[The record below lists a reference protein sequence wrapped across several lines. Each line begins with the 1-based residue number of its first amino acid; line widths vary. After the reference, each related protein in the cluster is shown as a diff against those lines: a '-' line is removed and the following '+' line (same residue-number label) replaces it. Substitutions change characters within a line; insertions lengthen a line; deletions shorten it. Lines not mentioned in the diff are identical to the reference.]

1 MKYKKVV
8 VLLAVAALGIAGC
21 EKGTGTASTKSTST
35 EEVTLSSSGHATVS
49 TVDLTEGKY
58 SEEKLDDSWDEKS
71 AVKIKLDGDTVTADD
86 ENVEV
91 DGSKVTI
98 TGAGTYVLSGTLNDG
113 QIVVDSDDKDSVRLV
128 LNGAEI
134 TCSSSS
140 AIWVKDGDTIITLA
154 DGTENTL
161 TDGAEYT
168 TDSEDD
174 TPKAAVYAKDDLTFN
189 GTGSLTVNGNYK
201 NGIQCKD
208 ALKFVSGTYTITAAN
223 NGLVGK
229 DSVSVK
235 DGTYTITSGGDG
247 IKSTNTDETD
257 KGYVIIDGGTFTITA
272 EGDGIQAETL
282 LRVNDGEFTI
292 TTGGGSAN
300 AVQKN
305 EMGGGDPMGN
315 GGPAPGSDG
324 QAPGNGGELPEMG
337 QKPEDGQSE
346 NTDATETSDSTTGNA
361 DTNTPPEKK
370 DPPQGNGGQPGE
382 MPQNSTDN
390 LNSDSSQTSDGS
402 GTSDSNASDSQMQPG
417 GTPPDQNQQ
426 SIEEE
431 DTTSTKGLKSYVE
444 LVAAGGT
451 FNIDSCDDA
460 FHSDN
465 SVEVTDGTYTINTG
479 DDGIHADKT
488 LNISGGTIDIQKCYE
503 GIEGFDIVIDDGDI
517 RITASDDAINAA
529 GKSEDTEE
537 TAATDGGKSSNDSET
552 TSKDTLS
559 DETKKSAENTGDSA
573 EEKSS
578 ADDSDT
584 TSESEKN
591 TTQVDD
597 SRPDPGNGPGGG
609 QPGQM
614 GGGGMEDEDQGATL
628 TINGGNIYVNAN
640 GDGLDANGDILIT
653 GGNLTLHGP
662 EDGGNGTLDYASECK
677 ITGGT
682 FAAVGS
688 NGMIQNPSEDSEQ
701 PVICKS
707 LDTQVESGTVIAVK
721 DENGKVITEITTEKK
736 VQWYA
741 FSSSKFK
748 VGKTYTICV
757 GDQETEVTLESN
769 YTEL

>member
-8 VLLAVAALGIAGC
+8 VLLAVATLGIAGC
-21 EKGTGTASTKSTST
+21 GKGNDTAGTKSTST
-35 EEVTLSSSGHATVS
+35 ETVTLSSSGHATVS
-49 TVDLTEGKY
+49 TVNLTEGKY
-58 SEEKLDDSWDEKS
+58 SEEKLDASWNEKS
-71 AVKIKLDGDTVTADD
+71 AVKITLNGDSVTADD
-86 ENVEV
+86 KNVEV

-98 TGAGTYVLSGTLNDG
+98 TGAGTYVLSGTISDG

-134 TCSSSS
+134 TCSNSS
-140 AIWVKDGDTIITLA
+140 AIWVKAGDTIITLA

-174 TPKAAVYAKDDLTFN
+174 EPKAAVYAKDDLTFN
-189 GTGSLTVNGNYK
+189 GSGSLTVNGNYK

-229 DSVSVK
+229 DSVSIK

-282 LRVNDGEFTI
+282 LRVNDGDFTI
-292 TTGGGSAN
+292 TTGGGSEN

-305 EMGGGDPMGN
+305 GMGGGGPIGGGGQMPEN
-315 GGPAPGSDG
+315 GSGRPEDGRAPGNQEAESSDG
-324 QAPGNGGELPEMG
+324 QSANA
-337 QKPEDGQSE
+337 
-346 NTDATETSDSTTGNA
+346 DAAASDSNSSAGST

-370 DPPQGNGGQPGE
+370 DLPQGNGGQPGE
-382 MPQNSTDN
+382 PPQNNTDN
-390 LNSDSSQTSDGS
+390 SNSDSNGSADGS
-402 GTSDSNASDSQMQPG
+402 DTSDSDTSGNQMQPG
-417 GTPPDQNQQ
+417 GTPPDMNQQ
-426 SIEEE
+426 SSEEE

-444 LVAAGGT
+444 LVATGGT

-460 FHSDN
+460 LHSDN

-488 LNISGGTIDIQKCYE
+488 LNISGGTIDIQQCSE
-503 GIEGFDIVIDDGDI
+503 GIEGFDIVINDGDI
-517 RITASDDAINAA
+517 RVTASDDAINAA
-529 GKSEDTEE
+529 GESSTDNSDT
-537 TAATDGGKSSNDSET
+537 TADSET
-552 TSKDTLS
+552 NKEQTDNSVS
-559 DETKKSAENTGDSA
+559 DS
-573 EEKSS
+573 
-578 ADDSDT
+578 
-584 TSESEKN
+584 
-591 TTQVDD
+591 
-597 SRPDPGNGPGGG
+597 GNG
-609 QPGQM
+609 QQTGQM
-614 GGGGMEDEDQGATL
+614 GGQMEAEDQGATL
-628 TINGGNIYVNAN
+628 TINGGSLYVNAN

-662 EDGGNGTLDYASECK
+662 ADGGNGTLDYASECK

-701 PVICKS
+701 PVICQS
-707 LDTQVESGTVIAVK
+707 LDSQVESGTVIAVK
-721 DENGKVITEITTEKK
+721 DEDGNVITEIKTEKN
-736 VQWYA
+736 VQWYT
-741 FSSSKFK
+741 FSSSKLK
-748 VGKTYTICV
+748 VGKSYTICI
-757 GDQETEVTLESN
+757 GDQETEVILESN

>member
-8 VLLAVAALGIAGC
+8 VLLAVATLGIAGC
-21 EKGTGTASTKSTST
+21 GKGNDTAGTKSTST
-35 EEVTLSSSGHATVS
+35 ETVTLSSSGHATVS
-49 TVDLTEGKY
+49 TVNLTEGKY
-58 SEEKLDDSWDEKS
+58 SEEKLDASWNEKS
-71 AVKIKLDGDTVTADD
+71 AVKITLNGDSVTADD
-86 ENVEV
+86 KNVEV

-98 TGAGTYVLSGTLNDG
+98 TGAGTYVLSGTISDG

-134 TCSSSS
+134 TCSNSS
-140 AIWVKDGDTIITLA
+140 AIWVKAGDTIITLA

-174 TPKAAVYAKDDLTFN
+174 EPKAAVYAKDDLTFN
-189 GTGSLTVNGNYK
+189 GSGSLTVNGNYK

-229 DSVSVK
+229 DSVSIK

-282 LRVNDGEFTI
+282 LRVNDGDFTI
-292 TTGGGSAN
+292 TTGGGSEN

-305 EMGGGDPMGN
+305 GMGGGGPIGGGGQMPEN
-315 GGPAPGSDG
+315 GSGRPEDGRAPGNQEAESSDG
-324 QAPGNGGELPEMG
+324 QSANA
-337 QKPEDGQSE
+337 
-346 NTDATETSDSTTGNA
+346 DAAASDSNSSAGST

-370 DPPQGNGGQPGE
+370 DLPQGNGGQPGE
-382 MPQNSTDN
+382 PPQNNTDN
-390 LNSDSSQTSDGS
+390 SNSDSNGSADGS
-402 GTSDSNASDSQMQPG
+402 DTSDSDTSGNQMQPG
-417 GTPPDQNQQ
+417 GTPPDMNQQ
-426 SIEEE
+426 SSEEE

-444 LVAAGGT
+444 LVATGGT

-460 FHSDN
+460 LHSDN

-488 LNISGGTIDIQKCYE
+488 LNISGGTIDIQQCSE
-503 GIEGFDIVIDDGDI
+503 GIEGFDIVINDGDI
-517 RITASDDAINAA
+517 RVTASDDAINAA
-529 GKSEDTEE
+529 GESSTDNSDT
-537 TAATDGGKSSNDSET
+537 TADSET
-552 TSKDTLS
+552 NKEQTDNSVS
-559 DETKKSAENTGDSA
+559 DS
-573 EEKSS
+573 
-578 ADDSDT
+578 
-584 TSESEKN
+584 
-591 TTQVDD
+591 
-597 SRPDPGNGPGGG
+597 GNG
-609 QPGQM
+609 QQTGQM
-614 GGGGMEDEDQGATL
+614 GGQMEAEDQGATL
-628 TINGGNIYVNAN
+628 TINGGSLYVNAT

-662 EDGGNGTLDYASECK
+662 ADGGNGTLDYASECK

-701 PVICKS
+701 PVICQS
-707 LDTQVESGTVIAVK
+707 LDSQVESGTVIAVK
-721 DENGKVITEITTEKK
+721 DEDGNVITEIKTEKN

-741 FSSSKFK
+741 FSSSKLK
-748 VGKTYTICV
+748 VGKSYTICI
-757 GDQETEVTLESN
+757 GDQETEVILESN

>member
-21 EKGTGTASTKSTST
+21 GKGTDTTSTKSTST
-35 EEVTLSSSGHATVS
+35 EAVTLSSSGHATVS

-58 SEEKLDDSWDEKS
+58 SEEKLDASWDEKS
-71 AVKIKLDGDTVTADD
+71 AVKITLNGDSVTADD
-86 ENVEV
+86 KNVEV

-98 TGAGTYVLSGTLNDG
+98 TGAGTYVLSGTLSDG

-134 TCSSSS
+134 TCSNSS
-140 AIWVKDGDTIITLA
+140 AIWVKDGETIITLA

-174 TPKAAVYAKDDLTFN
+174 EPKAAVYAKDDLTFN
-189 GTGSLTVNGNYK
+189 GSGSLTMNGNYK

-229 DSVSVK
+229 DSVSIK

-257 KGYVIIDGGTFTITA
+257 QGYVIIDGGTFTITA

-282 LRVNDGEFTI
+282 LRVNEGDFTI

-300 AVQKN
+300 A
-305 EMGGGDPMGN
+305 DT
-315 GGPAPGSDG
+315 A
-324 QAPGNGGELPEMG
+324 A
-337 QKPEDGQSE
+337 
-346 NTDATETSDSTTGNA
+346 SDSNSFAGST

-382 MPQNSTDN
+382 SPQNNTDN
-390 LNSDSSQTSDGS
+390 SNSDSNGSADGS
-402 GTSDSNASDSQMQPG
+402 DTSDSDTSGNQMQPG
-417 GTPPDQNQQ
+417 GTPPDMNQQ
-426 SIEEE
+426 NSEEE

-444 LVAAGGT
+444 LVTAGGT

-460 FHSDN
+460 LHSDS
-465 SVEVTDGTYTINTG
+465 SVKVTDGTYTINTG

-488 LNISGGTIDIQKCYE
+488 LNISGGTIDIQQCYE

-517 RITASDDAINAA
+517 RVTSSDDAINAA
-529 GKSEDTEE
+529 GKSEDTE
-537 TAATDGGKSSNDSET
+537 T
-552 TSKDTLS
+552 TSSTDKEKLS
-559 DETKKSAENTGDSA
+559 DDSTAESGTNKAQT
-573 EEKSS
+573 
-578 ADDSDT
+578 
-584 TSESEKN
+584 
-591 TTQVDD
+591 DD
-597 SRPDPGNGPGGG
+597 SRQDPGNGPGGG
-609 QPGQM
+609 QQPGEM
-614 GGGGMEDEDQGATL
+614 NGGMEAEDQGATL
-628 TINGGNIYVNAN
+628 TINGGNLYVNAN

-701 PVICKS
+701 PVICQS
-707 LDTQVESGTVIAVK
+707 LDSQVESGTVISVK
-721 DENGKVITEITTEKK
+721 DEEGNVITEIKTEKN

-741 FSSSKFK
+741 FSSSKLK
-748 VGKTYTICV
+748 VGKTYTICI

>member
-8 VLLAVAALGIAGC
+8 VLLAVATLGIAGC
-21 EKGTGTASTKSTST
+21 GKGNDTAGTKSTST
-35 EEVTLSSSGHATVS
+35 ETVTLSSSSHATVS
-49 TVDLTEGKY
+49 TVNLTEGKY
-58 SEEKLDDSWDEKS
+58 SEEKLDASWNEKS
-71 AVKIKLDGDTVTADD
+71 AVKITLNGDSVTADD
-86 ENVEV
+86 KNIEV

-98 TGAGTYVLSGTLNDG
+98 TGAGTYVLSGTLSDG

-134 TCSSSS
+134 TCSNSS
-140 AIWVKDGDTIITLA
+140 AIWVKDGEMIITLA

-174 TPKAAVYAKDDLTFN
+174 EPKAAVYAKDDLTFN
-189 GTGSLTVNGNYK
+189 GNGSLTVNGNYK

-229 DSVSVK
+229 DSVSIK

-282 LRVNDGEFTI
+282 LRVNDGDFTI
-292 TTGGGSAN
+292 TTGGGSEN

-305 EMGGGDPMGN
+305 GMGGGGPIGGGGQMPEN
-315 GGPAPGSDG
+315 GSGRPEDGRAPGNQEAESSDG
-324 QAPGNGGELPEMG
+324 QSANA
-337 QKPEDGQSE
+337 
-346 NTDATETSDSTTGNA
+346 DAAASDSNSSAGST

-370 DPPQGNGGQPGE
+370 DLPQGNGGQPGE
-382 MPQNSTDN
+382 PPQNNKDN
-390 LNSDSSQTSDGS
+390 SNSDSDGS
-402 GTSDSNASDSQMQPG
+402 ADGSDISNSNASGNQMQPG
-417 GTPPDQNQQ
+417 GTPPDMNQQ
-426 SIEEE
+426 NSEEE

-460 FHSDN
+460 LHSDS
-465 SVEVTDGTYTINTG
+465 SVKVTDGTYTINTA

-488 LNISGGTIDIQKCYE
+488 LNISGGTIDIQQCYE

-517 RITASDDAINAA
+517 RVTSSDDAINAA
-529 GKSEDTEE
+529 GESSTDNSDT
-537 TAATDGGKSSNDSET
+537 TADSET
-552 TSKDTLS
+552 NKEQTDNSVS
-559 DETKKSAENTGDSA
+559 DS
-573 EEKSS
+573 
-578 ADDSDT
+578 
-584 TSESEKN
+584 
-591 TTQVDD
+591 
-597 SRPDPGNGPGGG
+597 GNG
-609 QPGQM
+609 QQTGQM
-614 GGGGMEDEDQGATL
+614 GGQMEAEDQGATL
-628 TINGGNIYVNAN
+628 TINGGSLYVNAN

-662 EDGGNGTLDYASECK
+662 ADGGNGTLDYASECK

-701 PVICKS
+701 PVICQS
-707 LDTQVESGTVIAVK
+707 LDSQVESGTVISVK
-721 DENGKVITEITTEKK
+721 DEAGKVITEIKTEKN

-741 FSSSKFK
+741 FSSSKLK
-748 VGKTYTICV
+748 VGKSYTICI
-757 GDQETEVTLESN
+757 GDQKTEVTLESN

>member
-1 MKYKKVV
+1 MTSYEVV
-8 VLLAVAALGIAGC
+8 VLLAVATLGIAGC
-21 EKGTGTASTKSTST
+21 GKGNDTAGTKSTST
-35 EEVTLSSSGHATVS
+35 ETVTLSSSGHATVS
-49 TVDLTEGKY
+49 TVNLTEGKY
-58 SEEKLDDSWDEKS
+58 SEEKLDASWNEKS
-71 AVKIKLDGDTVTADD
+71 AVKITLNGDSVTADD
-86 ENVEV
+86 KNVEV

-98 TGAGTYVLSGTLNDG
+98 TGAGTYVLSGTISDG

-134 TCSSSS
+134 TCSNSS
-140 AIWVKDGDTIITLA
+140 AIWVKAGDTIITLA

-174 TPKAAVYAKDDLTFN
+174 EPKAAVYAKDDLTFN
-189 GTGSLTVNGNYK
+189 GSGSLTVNGNYK

-229 DSVSVK
+229 DSVSIK

-282 LRVNDGEFTI
+282 LRVNDGDFTI
-292 TTGGGSAN
+292 TTGGGSEN

-305 EMGGGDPMGN
+305 GMGGGGPIGGGGQMPEN
-315 GGPAPGSDG
+315 GSGRPEDGRAPGNQEAESSDG
-324 QAPGNGGELPEMG
+324 QSANA
-337 QKPEDGQSE
+337 
-346 NTDATETSDSTTGNA
+346 DAAASDSNSSAGST

-370 DPPQGNGGQPGE
+370 DLPQGNGGQPGE
-382 MPQNSTDN
+382 PPQNNTDN
-390 LNSDSSQTSDGS
+390 SNSDSNGSADGS
-402 GTSDSNASDSQMQPG
+402 DTSDSDTSGNQMQPG
-417 GTPPDQNQQ
+417 GTPPDMNQQ
-426 SIEEE
+426 SSEEE

-444 LVAAGGT
+444 LVATGGT

-460 FHSDN
+460 LHSDN

-488 LNISGGTIDIQKCYE
+488 LNISGGTIDIQQCSE
-503 GIEGFDIVIDDGDI
+503 GIEGFDIVINDGDI
-517 RITASDDAINAA
+517 RVTASDDAINAA
-529 GKSEDTEE
+529 GESSTDNSDT
-537 TAATDGGKSSNDSET
+537 TADSET
-552 TSKDTLS
+552 NKEQTDNSVS
-559 DETKKSAENTGDSA
+559 DS
-573 EEKSS
+573 
-578 ADDSDT
+578 
-584 TSESEKN
+584 
-591 TTQVDD
+591 
-597 SRPDPGNGPGGG
+597 GNG
-609 QPGQM
+609 QQTGQM
-614 GGGGMEDEDQGATL
+614 GGQMEAEDQGATL
-628 TINGGNIYVNAN
+628 TINGGSLYVNAN

-662 EDGGNGTLDYASECK
+662 ADGGNGTLDYASECK

-701 PVICKS
+701 PVICQS
-707 LDTQVESGTVIAVK
+707 LDSQVESGTVIAVK
-721 DENGKVITEITTEKK
+721 DEDGNVITEIKTEKN

-741 FSSSKFK
+741 FSSSKLK
-748 VGKTYTICV
+748 VGKSYTICI
-757 GDQETEVTLESN
+757 GDQETEVILESN

>member
-8 VLLAVAALGIAGC
+8 VLLAVATLGIAGC
-21 EKGTGTASTKSTST
+21 GKGNDTAGTKSTST
-35 EEVTLSSSGHATVS
+35 ETVTLSSSGHATVS
-49 TVDLTEGKY
+49 TVNLTEGKY
-58 SEEKLDDSWDEKS
+58 SEEKLDASWDEKS
-71 AVKIKLDGDTVTADD
+71 AVKITLNGDSVTADD
-86 ENVEV
+86 KNVEV

-98 TGAGTYVLSGTLNDG
+98 TGAGTYILSGTLSDG

-134 TCSSSS
+134 TCSNSS

-174 TPKAAVYAKDDLTFN
+174 EPKAAVYAKDDLTFN
-189 GTGSLTVNGNYK
+189 GSGSLTVNGNYK

-229 DSVSVK
+229 DSVSIK

-257 KGYVIIDGGTFTITA
+257 QGYVIIDGGTFTITA

-282 LRVNDGEFTI
+282 LRVNEGDFTI

-300 AVQKN
+300 A
-305 EMGGGDPMGN
+305 DAA
-315 GGPAPGSDG
+315 APDSNSSAGS
-324 QAPGNGGELPEMG
+324 
-337 QKPEDGQSE
+337 
-346 NTDATETSDSTTGNA
+346 T

-382 MPQNSTDN
+382 PPQNNTDN
-390 LNSDSSQTSDGS
+390 SNSDSNESADGS
-402 GTSDSNASDSQMQPG
+402 DTSDSDTSGNQMQPS
-417 GTPPDQNQQ
+417 GTPPDMNQQ
-426 SIEEE
+426 NSEEE

-460 FHSDN
+460 LHSDS
-465 SVEVTDGTYTINTG
+465 SVKVTDGTYTINTG

-488 LNISGGTIDIQKCYE
+488 LNISGGTIDIQQCYE

-517 RITASDDAINAA
+517 RVTSSDDAINAA
-529 GKSEDTEE
+529 GKSEDTE
-537 TAATDGGKSSNDSET
+537 T
-552 TSKDTLS
+552 TSS
-559 DETKKSAENTGDSA
+559 TG
-573 EEKSS
+573 EEKPSADSS
-578 ADDSDT
+578 ADT
-584 TSESEKN
+584 TAESGTNKEQ
-591 TTQVDD
+591 TDD

-609 QPGQM
+609 QQPGQM
-614 GGGGMEDEDQGATL
+614 NGGMEAEDQGATL
-628 TINGGNIYVNAN
+628 TINGGNLYVNAN

-701 PVICKS
+701 PVICQS
-707 LDTQVESGTVIAVK
+707 LDSQIESGTVISVK
-721 DENGKVITEITTEKK
+721 DEDGKVITEITTEKN

-741 FSSSKFK
+741 FSSPKFK
-748 VGKTYTICV
+748 VGKTYTICI

>member
-8 VLLAVAALGIAGC
+8 VLFAVATLGIAGC
-21 EKGTGTASTKSTST
+21 GKGNDTAGTKSTST
-35 EEVTLSSSGHATVS
+35 ETVTLSSSGHATVS

-58 SEEKLDDSWDEKS
+58 SEEKLDASWDEKS
-71 AVKIKLDGDTVTADD
+71 AVKITLNGDSVTADD
-86 ENVEV
+86 KNVEV

-98 TGAGTYVLSGTLNDG
+98 TGAGTYVLSGTLSNG

-134 TCSSSS
+134 TCSNSS

-174 TPKAAVYAKDDLTFN
+174 EPKAAVYAKDDLTFN
-189 GTGSLTVNGNYK
+189 GSGSLTVNGNYK

-229 DSVSVK
+229 DSVSIK

-257 KGYVIIDGGTFTITA
+257 QGYVIIDGGTFTITA

-282 LRVNDGEFTI
+282 LRVNEGDFTI

-305 EMGGGDPMGN
+305 GMGGGGPMG
-315 GGPAPGSDG
+315 G
-324 QAPGNGGELPEMG
+324 
-337 QKPEDGQSE
+337 
-346 NTDATETSDSTTGNA
+346 
-361 DTNTPPEKK
+361 
-370 DPPQGNGGQPGE
+370 GGQPGE
-382 MPQNSTDN
+382 PPQNNTDN
-390 LNSDSSQTSDGS
+390 SNSDSNGSADGS
-402 GTSDSNASDSQMQPG
+402 DTSDSDTSGNQMQPG
-417 GTPPDQNQQ
+417 GTPPDMNQQ
-426 SIEEE
+426 NSEEE

-460 FHSDN
+460 LHSDS
-465 SVEVTDGTYTINTG
+465 SVKVTDGTYTINTG

-488 LNISGGTIDIQKCYE
+488 LNISGGTIDIQQCYE

-517 RITASDDAINAA
+517 RVTSSDDAINAA
-529 GKSEDTEE
+529 GKSEDTE
-537 TAATDGGKSSNDSET
+537 T
-552 TSKDTLS
+552 TSS
-559 DETKKSAENTGDSA
+559 TG
-573 EEKSS
+573 EEKPSADSS
-578 ADDSDT
+578 ADT
-584 TSESEKN
+584 TAESGTNKEQ
-591 TTQVDD
+591 TDD

-609 QPGQM
+609 QQSGQM
-614 GGGGMEDEDQGATL
+614 SGGMEAEDQGATL

-701 PVICKS
+701 PVICQS
-707 LDTQVESGTVIAVK
+707 LDSQVEGGTVIAVK
-721 DENGKVITEITTEKK
+721 DEDGNVVTEITTEKN

-741 FSSSKFK
+741 FSSSKLK
-748 VGKTYTICV
+748 VGKTYAICI

>member
-21 EKGTGTASTKSTST
+21 GKGTDTTSTKSTST
-35 EEVTLSSSGHATVS
+35 EAATLSSSGHATVS
-49 TVDLTEGKY
+49 TVDLKEGKY
-58 SEEKLDDSWDEKS
+58 SEEKLDASWDEKS
-71 AVKIKLDGDTVTADD
+71 AVKIKLSGDTITADD

-91 DGSKVTI
+91 DGNKATI
-98 TGAGTYVLSGTLNDG
+98 TGSGTYVLSGTLNDG
-113 QIVVDSDDKDSVRLV
+113 QIVVDSVDKDAVRLV

-134 TCSSSS
+134 TCSNSS
-140 AIWVKDGDTIITLA
+140 AIWVKDGETIITLA
-154 DGTENTL
+154 DATENTL
-161 TDGAEYT
+161 TDGSEYT
-168 TDSEDD
+168 TDSGDD
-174 TPKAAVYAKDDLTFN
+174 EPKAAIYAKDDLTFN
-189 GTGSLTVNGNYK
+189 GSGSLTVNGNYK

-208 ALKFVSGTYTITAAN
+208 ALKFVSGTYAITAVN

-257 KGYVIIDGGTFTITA
+257 KGYVIIDGGTFIITA

-282 LRVNDGEFTI
+282 LRVNDGDFTI
-292 TTGGGSAN
+292 ITGGGSTN

-305 EMGGGDPMGN
+305 EMGGGGPMGD
-315 GGPAPGSDG
+315 GGQMPEDG
-324 QAPGNGGELPEMG
+324 GGRPDEGQEPGNQGTDSS
-337 QKPEDGQSE
+337 DGQSE
-346 NTDATETSDSTTGNA
+346 NAAAS

-382 MPQNSTDN
+382 PPQNNTDN
-390 LNSDSSQTSDGS
+390 SNSDSNGSADGS
-402 GTSDSNASDSQMQPG
+402 DTSNSNASDNQMQPG
-417 GTPPDQNQQ
+417 STPPDMNQQ
-426 SIEEE
+426 NSEEE

-460 FHSDN
+460 LHSDN
-465 SVEVTDGTYTINTG
+465 SVKVTDGTYTINTG

-488 LNISGGTIDIQKCYE
+488 LNISGGTIDIQQCYE

-517 RITASDDAINAA
+517 RVTSSDDAINAA
-529 GKSEDTEE
+529 GKSEATEE
-537 TAATDGGKSSNDSET
+537 TTSTNDEE
-552 TSKDTLS
+552 TSKDTS
-559 DETKKSAENTGDSA
+559 SADTKKSDSTT
-573 EEKSS
+573 EKSS
-578 ADDSDT
+578 ADSSSDT
-584 TSESEKN
+584 TAESGKN
-591 TTQVDD
+591 EEQTDD
-597 SRPDPGNGPGGG
+597 SRPDPGNSPGNGQ
-609 QPGQM
+609 QPGKM
-614 GGGGMEDEDQGATL
+614 GGGMEDEDQGATL
-628 TINGGNIYVNAN
+628 TINGGNLYVNAN

-662 EDGGNGTLDYASECK
+662 ADGGNGTLDYASECK

-701 PVICKS
+701 PVICQS
-707 LDTQVESGTVIAVK
+707 LDSQVESGTVISVK
-721 DENGKVITEITTEKK
+721 DEDGKVITEITTEKN

-748 VGKTYTICV
+748 IGKTYIICI
-757 GDQETEVTLESN
+757 GDQETEVTMESN

>member
-21 EKGTGTASTKSTST
+21 GKGTDTTSIKSTST
-35 EEVTLSSSGHATVS
+35 EAVTLSSSGHATVS

-58 SEEKLDDSWDEKS
+58 SEEKLDASWDEKS
-71 AVKIKLDGDTVTADD
+71 AVKITLNGDSVTADD
-86 ENVEV
+86 KNVEV
-91 DGSKVTI
+91 DGRKVTI
-98 TGAGTYVLSGTLNDG
+98 TGAGTYILSGTLSDG

-134 TCSSSS
+134 TCSNSS

-161 TDGAEYT
+161 ADGTENTLTDGAEYT

-174 TPKAAVYAKDDLTFN
+174 GLKAAVYAKDDLTFN

-208 ALKFVSGTYTITAAN
+208 ALKFVSGTYKITAVN

-235 DGTYTITSGGDG
+235 DGSYTITSGGDG

-282 LRVNDGEFTI
+282 LRVNDGDFTI
-292 TTGGGSAN
+292 TTGGGSEN

-305 EMGGGDPMGN
+305 GIGGGGPIGGGGQMPEN
-315 GGPAPGSDG
+315 GSGRPDDGPAPGNQEAESSDG
-324 QAPGNGGELPEMG
+324 KVANA
-337 QKPEDGQSE
+337 DV
-346 NTDATETSDSTTGNA
+346 TDS

-382 MPQNSTDN
+382 LPQNNTDN
-390 LNSDSSQTSDGS
+390 SNS
-402 GTSDSNASDSQMQPG
+402 
-417 GTPPDQNQQ
+417 
-426 SIEEE
+426 EEE

-444 LVAAGGT
+444 LVATGGT

-460 FHSDN
+460 LHSN
-465 SVEVTDGTYTINTG
+465 SSIKVTDGTYTINTG

-488 LNISGGTIDIQKCYE
+488 LNISGGTIDIQQCSE

-517 RITASDDAINAA
+517 RVTASNDAINAA
-529 GKSEDTEE
+529 GESSTDNSDT
-537 TAATDGGKSSNDSET
+537 TADSET
-552 TSKDTLS
+552 NKEQTDNSVS
-559 DETKKSAENTGDSA
+559 DS
-573 EEKSS
+573 
-578 ADDSDT
+578 
-584 TSESEKN
+584 
-591 TTQVDD
+591 
-597 SRPDPGNGPGGG
+597 GNG
-609 QPGQM
+609 QQTGQM
-614 GGGGMEDEDQGATL
+614 GGQMEAEDQGATL
-628 TINGGNIYVNAN
+628 TINGGSLYVNAN

-662 EDGGNGTLDYASECK
+662 ADGGNGTLDYASECK

-701 PVICKS
+701 PVICQS
-707 LDTQVESGTVIAVK
+707 LDSQVESGTVISVK
-721 DENGKVITEITTEKK
+721 DEDGKVITEITTEKN

-741 FSSSKFK
+741 FSSPKFK
-748 VGKTYTICV
+748 VGKTYTVCI

>member
-8 VLLAVAALGIAGC
+8 VLLAVATLGIAGC
-21 EKGTGTASTKSTST
+21 GKGNDTAGTKSTST
-35 EEVTLSSSGHATVS
+35 ETVTLSSSGHATVS
-49 TVDLTEGKY
+49 TVNLTEGKY
-58 SEEKLDDSWDEKS
+58 SEEKLDASWNEKS
-71 AVKIKLDGDTVTADD
+71 AVKITLNGDSVTADD
-86 ENVEV
+86 KNVEV

-98 TGAGTYVLSGTLNDG
+98 TGAGTYVLSGTISDG

-134 TCSSSS
+134 TCSNSS
-140 AIWVKDGDTIITLA
+140 AIWVKAGDTIITLA

-174 TPKAAVYAKDDLTFN
+174 EPKAAVYAKDDLTFN
-189 GTGSLTVNGNYK
+189 GSGSLTVNGNYK

-229 DSVSVK
+229 DSVSIK

-282 LRVNDGEFTI
+282 LRVNDGDFTI
-292 TTGGGSAN
+292 TTGGGSEN

-305 EMGGGDPMGN
+305 GMGGGGPIGGGGQMPEN
-315 GGPAPGSDG
+315 GSGRPEDGRAPGNQEAESSDG
-324 QAPGNGGELPEMG
+324 QSANA
-337 QKPEDGQSE
+337 
-346 NTDATETSDSTTGNA
+346 DAAASDSNSSAGST

-370 DPPQGNGGQPGE
+370 DLPQGNGGQPGE
-382 MPQNSTDN
+382 PPQNNTDN
-390 LNSDSSQTSDGS
+390 SNSDSNGSADGS
-402 GTSDSNASDSQMQPG
+402 DTSDSDTSGNQMQPG
-417 GTPPDQNQQ
+417 GTPPDMNQQ
-426 SIEEE
+426 SSEEE

-444 LVAAGGT
+444 LVATGGT

-460 FHSDN
+460 LHSDN

-479 DDGIHADKT
+479 DDGIHADTT
-488 LNISGGTIDIQKCYE
+488 LNISGGTIDIQQCSE
-503 GIEGFDIVIDDGDI
+503 GIEGFDIVINDGDI
-517 RITASDDAINAA
+517 RVTASDDAINAA
-529 GKSEDTEE
+529 GESSTDNSDT
-537 TAATDGGKSSNDSET
+537 TADSET
-552 TSKDTLS
+552 NKEQTDNSVS
-559 DETKKSAENTGDSA
+559 DS
-573 EEKSS
+573 
-578 ADDSDT
+578 
-584 TSESEKN
+584 
-591 TTQVDD
+591 
-597 SRPDPGNGPGGG
+597 GNG
-609 QPGQM
+609 QQTGQM
-614 GGGGMEDEDQGATL
+614 GGQMEAEDQGATL
-628 TINGGNIYVNAN
+628 TINGGSLYVNAN

-662 EDGGNGTLDYASECK
+662 ADGGNGTLDYASECK

-701 PVICKS
+701 PVICQS
-707 LDTQVESGTVIAVK
+707 LDSQVESGTVIAVK
-721 DENGKVITEITTEKK
+721 DEDGNVITEIKTEKN

-741 FSSSKFK
+741 FSSSKLK
-748 VGKTYTICV
+748 VGKSYTICI
-757 GDQETEVTLESN
+757 GDQETEVILESN

>member
-8 VLLAVAALGIAGC
+8 VLLAVATLGIAGC
-21 EKGTGTASTKSTST
+21 GKGNDTAGTKSTST
-35 EEVTLSSSGHATVS
+35 ETVTLSSSGHATVS
-49 TVDLTEGKY
+49 TVNLTEGKY
-58 SEEKLDDSWDEKS
+58 SEEKLDASWDEKS
-71 AVKIKLDGDTVTADD
+71 AVKITLNGDSVTADD
-86 ENVEV
+86 KNVEV

-98 TGAGTYVLSGTLNDG
+98 TGAGTYVLSGTLSDG

-134 TCSSSS
+134 TCSNSS

-174 TPKAAVYAKDDLTFN
+174 EPKAAVYAKDDLTFN
-189 GTGSLTVNGNYK
+189 GSGSLTVNGNYK

-208 ALKFVSGTYTITAAN
+208 ALKFVSGTYTITAEN

-229 DSVSVK
+229 DSVSIK

-257 KGYVIIDGGTFTITA
+257 QGYVIIDGGSFTITA

-282 LRVNDGEFTI
+282 LRVNEGDFTI

-300 AVQKN
+300 ADVA
-305 EMGGGDPMGN
+305 
-315 GGPAPGSDG
+315 APDSNSSAGS
-324 QAPGNGGELPEMG
+324 
-337 QKPEDGQSE
+337 
-346 NTDATETSDSTTGNA
+346 T

-382 MPQNSTDN
+382 HPQNNTDN
-390 LNSDSSQTSDGS
+390 SNSDSNGSADGS
-402 GTSDSNASDSQMQPG
+402 DTSDSDTSGNQMQPG
-417 GTPPDQNQQ
+417 GTPPDMNQQ
-426 SIEEE
+426 NSEEE

-460 FHSDN
+460 LHSDS
-465 SVEVTDGTYTINTG
+465 SVKVTDGTYTINTG

-488 LNISGGTIDIQKCYE
+488 LNISGGTIDIQQCYE

-517 RITASDDAINAA
+517 WVTSSDDAINAA
-529 GKSEDTEE
+529 GKSEDTE
-537 TAATDGGKSSNDSET
+537 T
-552 TSKDTLS
+552 TSS
-559 DETKKSAENTGDSA
+559 TG
-573 EEKSS
+573 EEKPSADSS
-578 ADDSDT
+578 ADT
-584 TSESEKN
+584 TAESGTNKGQ
-591 TTQVDD
+591 TDD
-597 SRPDPGNGPGGG
+597 SSPDSGNGPGGG
-609 QPGQM
+609 QQPGQM
-614 GGGGMEDEDQGATL
+614 NGGMEAEDQGATL
-628 TINGGNIYVNAN
+628 TINGGNLYVNAN

-701 PVICKS
+701 PVICQS
-707 LDTQVESGTVIAVK
+707 LDSQVESGTVISVK
-721 DENGKVITEITTEKK
+721 DEDGKVITEITTEKN

-741 FSSSKFK
+741 FSSSKLK
-748 VGKTYTICV
+748 VGKTYTICI

>member
-8 VLLAVAALGIAGC
+8 VLLAVATLGIAGC
-21 EKGTGTASTKSTST
+21 GKGNDTAGTKSTST
-35 EEVTLSSSGHATVS
+35 ETVTLSSSGHATVS
-49 TVDLTEGKY
+49 TVNLTEGKY
-58 SEEKLDDSWDEKS
+58 SEEKLDASCNEKS
-71 AVKIKLDGDTVTADD
+71 AVKITLNGDSVTADD
-86 ENVEV
+86 KNVEV

-98 TGAGTYVLSGTLNDG
+98 TGAGTYVLSGTISDG

-134 TCSSSS
+134 TCSNSS
-140 AIWVKDGDTIITLA
+140 AIWVKAGDTIITLA

-174 TPKAAVYAKDDLTFN
+174 EPKAAVYAKDDLTFN
-189 GTGSLTVNGNYK
+189 GSGSLTVNGNYK

-229 DSVSVK
+229 DSVSIK

-282 LRVNDGEFTI
+282 LRVNDGDFTI
-292 TTGGGSAN
+292 TTGGGSEN

-305 EMGGGDPMGN
+305 GMGGGGPIGGGGQMPEN
-315 GGPAPGSDG
+315 GSGRPEDGRAPGNQEAESSDG
-324 QAPGNGGELPEMG
+324 QSANA
-337 QKPEDGQSE
+337 
-346 NTDATETSDSTTGNA
+346 DAAASDSNSSAGST

-370 DPPQGNGGQPGE
+370 DLPQGNGGQPGE
-382 MPQNSTDN
+382 PPQNNTDN
-390 LNSDSSQTSDGS
+390 SNSDSNGSADGS
-402 GTSDSNASDSQMQPG
+402 DTSDSDTSGNQMQPG
-417 GTPPDQNQQ
+417 GTPPDMNQQ
-426 SIEEE
+426 SSEEE

-444 LVAAGGT
+444 LVATGGT

-460 FHSDN
+460 LHSDN

-488 LNISGGTIDIQKCYE
+488 LNISGGTIDIQQCSE
-503 GIEGFDIVIDDGDI
+503 GIEGFDIVINDGDI
-517 RITASDDAINAA
+517 RVTASDDAINAA
-529 GKSEDTEE
+529 GESSTDNSDT
-537 TAATDGGKSSNDSET
+537 TADSET
-552 TSKDTLS
+552 NKEQTDNSVS
-559 DETKKSAENTGDSA
+559 DS
-573 EEKSS
+573 
-578 ADDSDT
+578 
-584 TSESEKN
+584 
-591 TTQVDD
+591 
-597 SRPDPGNGPGGG
+597 GNG
-609 QPGQM
+609 QQTGQM
-614 GGGGMEDEDQGATL
+614 GGQMEAEDQGATL
-628 TINGGNIYVNAN
+628 TINGGSLYVNAN

-662 EDGGNGTLDYASECK
+662 ADGGNGTLDYASECK

-701 PVICKS
+701 PVICQS
-707 LDTQVESGTVIAVK
+707 LDSQVESGTVIAVK
-721 DENGKVITEITTEKK
+721 DEDGNVITEIKTEKN

-741 FSSSKFK
+741 FSSSKLK
-748 VGKTYTICV
+748 VGKSYTICI
-757 GDQETEVTLESN
+757 GDQETEVILESN

>member
-8 VLLAVAALGIAGC
+8 VLLAVATLGIAGC
-21 EKGTGTASTKSTST
+21 GKGNDTAGTKSTST
-35 EEVTLSSSGHATVS
+35 ETVTLSSSGHATVS
-49 TVDLTEGKY
+49 TVNLTEGKY
-58 SEEKLDDSWDEKS
+58 SEEKLDASWNEKS
-71 AVKIKLDGDTVTADD
+71 AVKITLNGDSVTADD
-86 ENVEV
+86 KNVEV

-98 TGAGTYVLSGTLNDG
+98 TGAGTYVLSGTISDG

-134 TCSSSS
+134 TCSNSS
-140 AIWVKDGDTIITLA
+140 AIWVKAGDTIITLA

-174 TPKAAVYAKDDLTFN
+174 EPKAAVYAKDDLTFN
-189 GTGSLTVNGNYK
+189 GSGSLTVNGNYK

-229 DSVSVK
+229 DSVSIK

-282 LRVNDGEFTI
+282 LRVNDGDFTI
-292 TTGGGSAN
+292 TTGGGSEN

-305 EMGGGDPMGN
+305 GMGGGGPIGGGGQMPEN
-315 GGPAPGSDG
+315 GSGRPEDGRAPGNQEAESSDG
-324 QAPGNGGELPEMG
+324 QSANA
-337 QKPEDGQSE
+337 
-346 NTDATETSDSTTGNA
+346 DAAASDSNSSAGST

-370 DPPQGNGGQPGE
+370 DLPQGNGGQPGE
-382 MPQNSTDN
+382 PPQNNTDN
-390 LNSDSSQTSDGS
+390 SNSDSNGSADGS
-402 GTSDSNASDSQMQPG
+402 DTSDSDTSGNQMQPG
-417 GTPPDQNQQ
+417 GTPPDMNQQ
-426 SIEEE
+426 SSEEE

-444 LVAAGGT
+444 LVATGGT

-460 FHSDN
+460 LHSDN

-488 LNISGGTIDIQKCYE
+488 LNISGGTIDIQQCSE
-503 GIEGFDIVIDDGDI
+503 GIEGFDIVINDGDI
-517 RITASDDAINAA
+517 RVTASDDAINAA
-529 GKSEDTEE
+529 GESSTDNSDT
-537 TAATDGGKSSNDSET
+537 TADSET
-552 TSKDTLS
+552 NKEQTDNSVS
-559 DETKKSAENTGDSA
+559 DS
-573 EEKSS
+573 
-578 ADDSDT
+578 
-584 TSESEKN
+584 
-591 TTQVDD
+591 
-597 SRPDPGNGPGGG
+597 GNG
-609 QPGQM
+609 QQTGQM
-614 GGGGMEDEDQGATL
+614 GGQMEAEDQGATL
-628 TINGGNIYVNAN
+628 TINGGSLYVNAN

-662 EDGGNGTLDYASECK
+662 ADGGNGTLDYASECK

-701 PVICKS
+701 PVICQS
-707 LDTQVESGTVIAVK
+707 LDSQVESGTVIAVK
-721 DENGKVITEITTEKK
+721 DEDGNVITEIKTEKN

-741 FSSSKFK
+741 FSSSKLK
-748 VGKTYTICV
+748 VGKSYTICI
-757 GDQETEVTLESN
+757 GDQETEVILESN

>member
-21 EKGTGTASTKSTST
+21 GKGTDTTSTKSTST
-35 EEVTLSSSGHATVS
+35 EAVTLSSSGHATVS

-58 SEEKLDDSWDEKS
+58 SEEKLDASWDEKS
-71 AVKIKLDGDTVTADD
+71 AVKITLNGDSVTADD
-86 ENVEV
+86 KNVEV
-91 DGSKVTI
+91 DGRKVTI
-98 TGAGTYVLSGTLNDG
+98 TGVGTYVLSGTLSDG

-134 TCSSSS
+134 TCSNSS
-140 AIWVKDGDTIITLA
+140 AIWVKAGDTIITLA

-174 TPKAAVYAKDDLTFN
+174 EPKAAVYAKDDLTFN
-189 GTGSLTVNGNYK
+189 GSGSLTVNGNYK

-208 ALKFVSGTYTITAAN
+208 ALKFVYGTYTITAAN

-257 KGYVIIDGGTFTITA
+257 QGYVIIDGGTFTITA

-282 LRVNDGEFTI
+282 LRVNEGDFTI

-305 EMGGGDPMGN
+305 GMGGGGPMGD
-315 GGPAPGSDG
+315 GGRPDDG
-324 QAPGNGGELPEMG
+324 QAPGNQGTDSS
-337 QKPEDGQSE
+337 DGQSV
-346 NTDATETSDSTTGNA
+346 NADAAAPDSNSFAGST

-382 MPQNSTDN
+382 PPQNNTDN
-390 LNSDSSQTSDGS
+390 SNSDSNGSADGS
-402 GTSDSNASDSQMQPG
+402 DTSDSDTSGNQMQPG
-417 GTPPDQNQQ
+417 GTPPDMNQQ
-426 SIEEE
+426 NSEEE

-460 FHSDN
+460 LHSDS
-465 SVEVTDGTYTINTG
+465 SVKVTDGTYTINTG

-488 LNISGGTIDIQKCYE
+488 LNISGGTIDIQQCYE

-517 RITASDDAINAA
+517 RVISSDDAINAA
-529 GKSEDTEE
+529 GKSEDTE
-537 TAATDGGKSSNDSET
+537 T
-552 TSKDTLS
+552 TSS
-559 DETKKSAENTGDSA
+559 TG
-573 EEKSS
+573 EEKPS
-578 ADDSDT
+578 ADSLADT
-584 TSESEKN
+584 TAESGTNKGQ
-591 TTQVDD
+591 TDD

-609 QPGQM
+609 QQPGEM
-614 GGGGMEDEDQGATL
+614 NGGMEAEDQGATL
-628 TINGGNIYVNAN
+628 TINGGNLYVNAN

-701 PVICKS
+701 PVICQS
-707 LDTQVESGTVIAVK
+707 LDSQVESGTVISVK
-721 DENGKVITEITTEKK
+721 DEEGNVITEIKTEKN

-741 FSSSKFK
+741 FSSSKLK
-748 VGKTYTICV
+748 VGKTYTICI

>member
-8 VLLAVAALGIAGC
+8 VLLAVATLGIAGC
-21 EKGTGTASTKSTST
+21 GKGNNDTAGTKSTST
-35 EEVTLSSSGHATVS
+35 ETVTLSSSGHATVS

-58 SEEKLDDSWDEKS
+58 SEEKLDASWDEKS
-71 AVKIKLDGDTVTADD
+71 AVKITLNGDSVTADD
-86 ENVEV
+86 KNVEV

-98 TGAGTYVLSGTLNDG
+98 TGAGTYVLSGTLSNG

-134 TCSSSS
+134 TCSNSS

-174 TPKAAVYAKDDLTFN
+174 EPKAAVYAKDDLTFN
-189 GTGSLTVNGNYK
+189 GSGSLTVNGNYK

-229 DSVSVK
+229 DSVSIK

-257 KGYVIIDGGTFTITA
+257 QGYVIIDGGTFTITA

-282 LRVNDGEFTI
+282 LRVNEGDFTI

-305 EMGGGDPMGN
+305 GMGGGGPMGGGGQMPGEPPQNNTDNSNSDSN
-315 GGPAPGSDG
+315 GSADGSD
-324 QAPGNGGELPEMG
+324 
-337 QKPEDGQSE
+337 
-346 NTDATETSDSTTGNA
+346 TSDSDTSGN
-361 DTNTPPEKK
+361 
-370 DPPQGNGGQPGE
+370 
-382 MPQNSTDN
+382 
-390 LNSDSSQTSDGS
+390 
-402 GTSDSNASDSQMQPG
+402 QMQPG
-417 GTPPDQNQQ
+417 GTPPDMNQQ
-426 SIEEE
+426 NSEEE
-431 DTTSTKGLKSYVE
+431 DTTSTKGMKSYVE

-460 FHSDN
+460 LHSDS
-465 SVEVTDGTYTINTG
+465 SVKVTDGTYTINTG

-488 LNISGGTIDIQKCYE
+488 LNISGGTIDIQQCYE

-517 RITASDDAINAA
+517 RVTSSDDAINAA
-529 GKSEDTEE
+529 GKSEDTE
-537 TAATDGGKSSNDSET
+537 T
-552 TSKDTLS
+552 TSS
-559 DETKKSAENTGDSA
+559 TG
-573 EEKSS
+573 EEKPSADSS
-578 ADDSDT
+578 ADT
-584 TSESEKN
+584 TAESGTNKEQTN
-591 TTQVDD
+591 D

-609 QPGQM
+609 QQPGQM
-614 GGGGMEDEDQGATL
+614 SGGMEAEDQGATL

-701 PVICKS
+701 PVICQS
-707 LDTQVESGTVIAVK
+707 LDSQVEGGTVIAVK
-721 DENGKVITEITTEKK
+721 DEDGNMVTEITTEKN
-736 VQWYA
+736 VQWYT
-741 FSSSKFK
+741 FSSSKLK
-748 VGKTYTICV
+748 VGKTYTICI

>member
-8 VLLAVAALGIAGC
+8 VLLAVATLGIAGC
-21 EKGTGTASTKSTST
+21 GKGNDTAGTKSTST
-35 EEVTLSSSGHATVS
+35 ETVTLSSSGHATVS
-49 TVDLTEGKY
+49 TVNLTEGKY
-58 SEEKLDDSWDEKS
+58 SEEKLDASWNEKS
-71 AVKIKLDGDTVTADD
+71 AVKITLNGDSVTADD
-86 ENVEV
+86 KNVEV

-98 TGAGTYVLSGTLNDG
+98 TGAGTYVLSGTISDG

-134 TCSSSS
+134 TCSNSS
-140 AIWVKDGDTIITLA
+140 AIWVKAGDTIITLA

-174 TPKAAVYAKDDLTFN
+174 EPKAAVYAKDDLTFN
-189 GTGSLTVNGNYK
+189 GSGSLTVNGNYK

-229 DSVSVK
+229 DSVSIK

-257 KGYVIIDGGTFTITA
+257 KGYVIIDGGTFTITV

-282 LRVNDGEFTI
+282 LRVNDGDFTI
-292 TTGGGSAN
+292 TTGGGSEN

-305 EMGGGDPMGN
+305 GMGGGGPIGGGGQMPEN
-315 GGPAPGSDG
+315 GSGRPEDGRAPGNQEAESSDG
-324 QAPGNGGELPEMG
+324 QSANA
-337 QKPEDGQSE
+337 
-346 NTDATETSDSTTGNA
+346 DAVASDSNSSAGST

-370 DPPQGNGGQPGE
+370 DLPQGNGGQPGE
-382 MPQNSTDN
+382 PPQNNTDN
-390 LNSDSSQTSDGS
+390 SNSDSNGSADGS
-402 GTSDSNASDSQMQPG
+402 DTSDSDTSGNQMQPG
-417 GTPPDQNQQ
+417 GTPPDMNQQ
-426 SIEEE
+426 SSEEE

-444 LVAAGGT
+444 LVATGGT

-460 FHSDN
+460 LHSDN

-488 LNISGGTIDIQKCYE
+488 LNISGGTIDIQQCSE
-503 GIEGFDIVIDDGDI
+503 GIEGFDIVINDGDI
-517 RITASDDAINAA
+517 RVTASDDAINAA
-529 GKSEDTEE
+529 GESSTDNSDT
-537 TAATDGGKSSNDSET
+537 TADSET
-552 TSKDTLS
+552 NKEQTDNSVS
-559 DETKKSAENTGDSA
+559 DS
-573 EEKSS
+573 
-578 ADDSDT
+578 
-584 TSESEKN
+584 
-591 TTQVDD
+591 
-597 SRPDPGNGPGGG
+597 GNG
-609 QPGQM
+609 QQTGQM
-614 GGGGMEDEDQGATL
+614 GGQMEAEDQGATL
-628 TINGGNIYVNAN
+628 TINGGSLYVNAN

-653 GGNLTLHGP
+653 GGNLTLHEP
-662 EDGGNGTLDYASECK
+662 ADGGNGTLDYASECK

-701 PVICKS
+701 PVICQS
-707 LDTQVESGTVIAVK
+707 LDSQVESGTVIAVK
-721 DENGKVITEITTEKK
+721 DEDGNVITEIKTEKN

-741 FSSSKFK
+741 FSSSKLK
-748 VGKTYTICV
+748 VGKSYTICI
-757 GDQETEVTLESN
+757 GDQETEVILESN

>member
-8 VLLAVAALGIAGC
+8 VLLAVATLGIAGC
-21 EKGTGTASTKSTST
+21 GKGNDTAGTKSTST
-35 EEVTLSSSGHATVS
+35 ETVTLSSSGHATVS
-49 TVDLTEGKY
+49 TVNLTEGKY
-58 SEEKLDDSWDEKS
+58 SEEKLDASWNEKS
-71 AVKIKLDGDTVTADD
+71 AVKITLNGDSVTADD
-86 ENVEV
+86 KNVEV

-98 TGAGTYVLSGTLNDG
+98 TGAGTYVLSGTISDG

-134 TCSSSS
+134 TCSNSS
-140 AIWVKDGDTIITLA
+140 AIWVKAGDTIITLA

-174 TPKAAVYAKDDLTFN
+174 EPKAAVYAKDDLTFN
-189 GTGSLTVNGNYK
+189 GSGSLTVNGNYK
-201 NGIQCKD
+201 NRIQCKD

-229 DSVSVK
+229 DSVSIK

-282 LRVNDGEFTI
+282 LRVNDGDFTI
-292 TTGGGSAN
+292 TTGGGSEN

-305 EMGGGDPMGN
+305 GMGGGGPIGGGGQMPEN
-315 GGPAPGSDG
+315 GSGRPEDGRAPGNQEAESSDG
-324 QAPGNGGELPEMG
+324 QSANA
-337 QKPEDGQSE
+337 
-346 NTDATETSDSTTGNA
+346 DAAASDSNSSAGST

-370 DPPQGNGGQPGE
+370 DLPQGNGGQPGE
-382 MPQNSTDN
+382 PPQNNTDN
-390 LNSDSSQTSDGS
+390 SNSDSNGSADGS
-402 GTSDSNASDSQMQPG
+402 DTSDSDTSGNQMQPG
-417 GTPPDQNQQ
+417 GTPPDMNQQ
-426 SIEEE
+426 SSEEE

-444 LVAAGGT
+444 LVATGGT

-460 FHSDN
+460 LHSDN

-488 LNISGGTIDIQKCYE
+488 LNISGGTIDIQQCSE
-503 GIEGFDIVIDDGDI
+503 GIEGFDIVINDGDI
-517 RITASDDAINAA
+517 RVTASDDAINAA
-529 GKSEDTEE
+529 GESSTDNSDT
-537 TAATDGGKSSNDSET
+537 TADSET
-552 TSKDTLS
+552 NKEQTDNSVS
-559 DETKKSAENTGDSA
+559 DS
-573 EEKSS
+573 
-578 ADDSDT
+578 
-584 TSESEKN
+584 
-591 TTQVDD
+591 
-597 SRPDPGNGPGGG
+597 GNG
-609 QPGQM
+609 QQTGQM
-614 GGGGMEDEDQGATL
+614 GGQMEAEDQGATL
-628 TINGGNIYVNAN
+628 TINGGSLYVNAN

-662 EDGGNGTLDYASECK
+662 ADGGNGTLDYASECK

-701 PVICKS
+701 PVICQS
-707 LDTQVESGTVIAVK
+707 LDSQVESGTVIAVK
-721 DENGKVITEITTEKK
+721 DEDGNVITEIKTEKN

-741 FSSSKFK
+741 FSSSKLK
-748 VGKTYTICV
+748 VGKSYTICI
-757 GDQETEVTLESN
+757 GDQETEVILESN

>member
-8 VLLAVAALGIAGC
+8 VLLAVATLGIAGC
-21 EKGTGTASTKSTST
+21 GKGNDTAGTKSTST
-35 EEVTLSSSGHATVS
+35 ETVTLSSSGHATVS
-49 TVDLTEGKY
+49 TVNLTEGKY
-58 SEEKLDDSWDEKS
+58 SEEKLDASWNEKS
-71 AVKIKLDGDTVTADD
+71 AVKITLNGDSVTADD
-86 ENVEV
+86 KNVEV

-98 TGAGTYVLSGTLNDG
+98 TGAGTYVLSGTLSDG

-134 TCSSSS
+134 TCSNSS
-140 AIWVKDGDTIITLA
+140 AIWVKDGEMIITLA

-174 TPKAAVYAKDDLTFN
+174 EPKAAVYAKDDLTFN
-189 GTGSLTVNGNYK
+189 GNGSLTVNGNYK

-229 DSVSVK
+229 DSVSIK

-282 LRVNDGEFTI
+282 LRVNDGDFTI
-292 TTGGGSAN
+292 TTGGGSEN

-305 EMGGGDPMGN
+305 GMGGGGPIGGGGQMPEN
-315 GGPAPGSDG
+315 GSGRPEDGRAPGNQEAESSDG
-324 QAPGNGGELPEMG
+324 QSANA
-337 QKPEDGQSE
+337 
-346 NTDATETSDSTTGNA
+346 DAAASDSNSSAGST
-361 DTNTPPEKK
+361 DTNTPLEKK
-370 DPPQGNGGQPGE
+370 DLPQGNGGQPGE
-382 MPQNSTDN
+382 PPQNNTDN
-390 LNSDSSQTSDGS
+390 SNSDSNGSADGS
-402 GTSDSNASDSQMQPG
+402 DTSDSDTSGNQMQPG
-417 GTPPDQNQQ
+417 GTPPDMNQQ
-426 SIEEE
+426 SSEEE

-444 LVAAGGT
+444 LVATGGT

-460 FHSDN
+460 LHSDN

-488 LNISGGTIDIQKCYE
+488 LNISGGTIDIQQCSE
-503 GIEGFDIVIDDGDI
+503 GIEGFDIVINDGDI
-517 RITASDDAINAA
+517 RVTASDDAINAA
-529 GKSEDTEE
+529 GASSTDNSDT
-537 TAATDGGKSSNDSET
+537 TADSET
-552 TSKDTLS
+552 NKEQTDNSVS
-559 DETKKSAENTGDSA
+559 DS
-573 EEKSS
+573 
-578 ADDSDT
+578 
-584 TSESEKN
+584 
-591 TTQVDD
+591 
-597 SRPDPGNGPGGG
+597 GNG
-609 QPGQM
+609 QQTGQM
-614 GGGGMEDEDQGATL
+614 GGQMEAEDQGATL
-628 TINGGNIYVNAN
+628 TINGGSLYVNAN

-662 EDGGNGTLDYASECK
+662 ADGGNGTLDYASECK

-701 PVICKS
+701 PVICQS
-707 LDTQVESGTVIAVK
+707 LDSQVESGTVIAVK
-721 DENGKVITEITTEKK
+721 DEDGNVITEIKTEKN

-741 FSSSKFK
+741 FSSSKLK
-748 VGKTYTICV
+748 VGKSYTICIR
-757 GDQETEVTLESN
+757 DQETEVTLESN

>member
-8 VLLAVAALGIAGC
+8 VLLAVATLGIAGC
-21 EKGTGTASTKSTST
+21 GKGNDTAGTKSTST
-35 EEVTLSSSGHATVS
+35 ETVTLSSSGHATVS
-49 TVDLTEGKY
+49 TVNLTEGKY
-58 SEEKLDDSWDEKS
+58 SEEKLDASWNEKS
-71 AVKIKLDGDTVTADD
+71 AVKITLNGDSVTADD
-86 ENVEV
+86 KNVEV

-98 TGAGTYVLSGTLNDG
+98 TGAGTYVFSGTISDG

-134 TCSSSS
+134 TCSNSS
-140 AIWVKDGDTIITLA
+140 AIWVKAGDTIITLA

-174 TPKAAVYAKDDLTFN
+174 EPKAAVYAKDDLTFN
-189 GTGSLTVNGNYK
+189 GSGSLTVNGNYK

-229 DSVSVK
+229 DSVSIK

-282 LRVNDGEFTI
+282 LRVNDGDFTI
-292 TTGGGSAN
+292 TTGGGSEN

-305 EMGGGDPMGN
+305 GMGGGGPIGGGGQMPEN
-315 GGPAPGSDG
+315 GSGRPEDGRAPGNQEAESSDG
-324 QAPGNGGELPEMG
+324 QSANA
-337 QKPEDGQSE
+337 
-346 NTDATETSDSTTGNA
+346 DAAASDSNSSAGST

-370 DPPQGNGGQPGE
+370 DLPQGNGGQPGE
-382 MPQNSTDN
+382 PPQNNTDN
-390 LNSDSSQTSDGS
+390 SNSDSNGSADGS
-402 GTSDSNASDSQMQPG
+402 DTSDSDTSGNQMQPG
-417 GTPPDQNQQ
+417 GTPPDMNQQ
-426 SIEEE
+426 SSEEE

-444 LVAAGGT
+444 LVATGGT

-460 FHSDN
+460 LHSDN

-488 LNISGGTIDIQKCYE
+488 LNISGGTIDIQQCSE
-503 GIEGFDIVIDDGDI
+503 GIEGFDIVINDGDI
-517 RITASDDAINAA
+517 RVTASDDAINAA
-529 GKSEDTEE
+529 GESSTDNSDT
-537 TAATDGGKSSNDSET
+537 TADSET
-552 TSKDTLS
+552 NKEQTDNSVS
-559 DETKKSAENTGDSA
+559 DS
-573 EEKSS
+573 
-578 ADDSDT
+578 
-584 TSESEKN
+584 
-591 TTQVDD
+591 
-597 SRPDPGNGPGGG
+597 GNG
-609 QPGQM
+609 QQTGQM
-614 GGGGMEDEDQGATL
+614 GGQMEAEDQGATL
-628 TINGGNIYVNAN
+628 TINGGSLYVNAN

-662 EDGGNGTLDYASECK
+662 ADGGNGTLDYASECK

-701 PVICKS
+701 PVICQS
-707 LDTQVESGTVIAVK
+707 LDSQVESGTVIAVK
-721 DENGKVITEITTEKK
+721 DEDGNVITEIKTEKN

-741 FSSSKFK
+741 FSSSKLK
-748 VGKTYTICV
+748 VGKSYTICI
-757 GDQETEVTLESN
+757 GDQETEVILESN

>member
-8 VLLAVAALGIAGC
+8 VLLAVATLGIAGC
-21 EKGTGTASTKSTST
+21 GKGNDTAGTKSTST
-35 EEVTLSSSGHATVS
+35 ETVTLSSSGHATVS
-49 TVDLTEGKY
+49 TVNLTEGKY
-58 SEEKLDDSWDEKS
+58 SEEKLDASWNEKS
-71 AVKIKLDGDTVTADD
+71 AVKITLNGDSVTADD
-86 ENVEV
+86 KNVEV

-98 TGAGTYVLSGTLNDG
+98 TGAGTYVLSGTISDG

-134 TCSSSS
+134 TCSNSS
-140 AIWVKDGDTIITLA
+140 AIWVKAGDTIITLA

-174 TPKAAVYAKDDLTFN
+174 EPKAAVYAKDDLTFN
-189 GTGSLTVNGNYK
+189 GSGSLTVNGNYK

-229 DSVSVK
+229 DSVSIK

-282 LRVNDGEFTI
+282 LRVNDGDFTI
-292 TTGGGSAN
+292 TTDGGSEN

-305 EMGGGDPMGN
+305 GMGGGGPIGGGGQMPEN
-315 GGPAPGSDG
+315 GSGRPEDGRAPGNQEAESSDG
-324 QAPGNGGELPEMG
+324 QSANA
-337 QKPEDGQSE
+337 
-346 NTDATETSDSTTGNA
+346 DAAASDSNSSAGST

-370 DPPQGNGGQPGE
+370 DLPQGNGGQPGE
-382 MPQNSTDN
+382 PPQNNTDN
-390 LNSDSSQTSDGS
+390 SNSDSNGSADGS
-402 GTSDSNASDSQMQPG
+402 DTSDSDTSGNQMQPG
-417 GTPPDQNQQ
+417 GTPPDMNQQ
-426 SIEEE
+426 SSEEE

-444 LVAAGGT
+444 LVATGGT

-460 FHSDN
+460 LHSDN

-488 LNISGGTIDIQKCYE
+488 LNISGGTIDIQQCSE
-503 GIEGFDIVIDDGDI
+503 GIEGFDIVINDGDI
-517 RITASDDAINAA
+517 RVTASDDAINAA
-529 GKSEDTEE
+529 GESSTDNSDT
-537 TAATDGGKSSNDSET
+537 TADSET
-552 TSKDTLS
+552 NKEQTDNSVS
-559 DETKKSAENTGDSA
+559 DS
-573 EEKSS
+573 
-578 ADDSDT
+578 
-584 TSESEKN
+584 
-591 TTQVDD
+591 
-597 SRPDPGNGPGGG
+597 GNG
-609 QPGQM
+609 QQTGQM
-614 GGGGMEDEDQGATL
+614 GGQMEAEDQGATL
-628 TINGGNIYVNAN
+628 TINGGSLYVNAN

-662 EDGGNGTLDYASECK
+662 ADGGNGTLDYASECK

-701 PVICKS
+701 PVICQS
-707 LDTQVESGTVIAVK
+707 LDSQVESGTVIAVK
-721 DENGKVITEITTEKK
+721 DEDGNVITEIKTEKN

-741 FSSSKFK
+741 FSSSKLK
-748 VGKTYTICV
+748 VGKSYTICI
-757 GDQETEVTLESN
+757 GDQETEVILESN

>member
-8 VLLAVAALGIAGC
+8 VLLAVATLGIAGC
-21 EKGTGTASTKSTST
+21 GKGNDTAGTKSTST
-35 EEVTLSSSGHATVS
+35 ETVTLSSSGHATVS
-49 TVDLTEGKY
+49 TVNLTEGKY
-58 SEEKLDDSWDEKS
+58 SEEKLDASWNEKS
-71 AVKIKLDGDTVTADD
+71 AVKITLNGDSVTADD
-86 ENVEV
+86 KNVEV

-98 TGAGTYVLSGTLNDG
+98 TGAGTYVLSGTISDG

-134 TCSSSS
+134 TCSNSS
-140 AIWVKDGDTIITLA
+140 AIWVKAGDTIITLA

-174 TPKAAVYAKDDLTFN
+174 EPKAAVYAKDDLTFN
-189 GTGSLTVNGNYK
+189 GSGSLTVNGNYK

-229 DSVSVK
+229 DSVSIK

-282 LRVNDGEFTI
+282 LRVNDGDFTI
-292 TTGGGSAN
+292 TTGGGSEN

-305 EMGGGDPMGN
+305 GMGGGGPIGGGGQMPEN
-315 GGPAPGSDG
+315 GSGRPEDGRAPGNQEAESSDG
-324 QAPGNGGELPEMG
+324 QSANA
-337 QKPEDGQSE
+337 
-346 NTDATETSDSTTGNA
+346 DAAASDSNSSAGST
-361 DTNTPPEKK
+361 DTNTPLEKK
-370 DPPQGNGGQPGE
+370 DLPQGNGGQPGE
-382 MPQNSTDN
+382 PPQNNTDN
-390 LNSDSSQTSDGS
+390 SNSDSNGSADGS
-402 GTSDSNASDSQMQPG
+402 DTSDSDTSGNQMQPG
-417 GTPPDQNQQ
+417 GTPPDMNQQ
-426 SIEEE
+426 SSEEE

-444 LVAAGGT
+444 LVATGGT

-460 FHSDN
+460 LHSDN

-488 LNISGGTIDIQKCYE
+488 LNISGGTIDIQQCSE
-503 GIEGFDIVIDDGDI
+503 GIEGFDIVINDGDI
-517 RITASDDAINAA
+517 RVTASDDAINAA
-529 GKSEDTEE
+529 GESSTDNSDT
-537 TAATDGGKSSNDSET
+537 TADSET
-552 TSKDTLS
+552 NKEQTDNSVS
-559 DETKKSAENTGDSA
+559 DS
-573 EEKSS
+573 
-578 ADDSDT
+578 
-584 TSESEKN
+584 
-591 TTQVDD
+591 
-597 SRPDPGNGPGGG
+597 GNG
-609 QPGQM
+609 QQTGQM
-614 GGGGMEDEDQGATL
+614 GGQMEAEDQGATL
-628 TINGGNIYVNAN
+628 TINGGSLYVNAN

-662 EDGGNGTLDYASECK
+662 ADGGNGTLDYASECK

-701 PVICKS
+701 PVICQS
-707 LDTQVESGTVIAVK
+707 LDSQVESGTVIAVK
-721 DENGKVITEITTEKK
+721 DEDGNVITEIKTEKN

-741 FSSSKFK
+741 FSSSKLK
-748 VGKTYTICV
+748 VGKSYTICI
-757 GDQETEVTLESN
+757 GDQETEVILESN

>member
-8 VLLAVAALGIAGC
+8 VLLAVATLGIAGC
-21 EKGTGTASTKSTST
+21 GKGNDTAKSTST
-35 EEVTLSSSGHATVS
+35 EMVTLSSSGHATVS
-49 TVDLTEGKY
+49 TVNLTEGKY
-58 SEEKLDDSWDEKS
+58 SEEKLDASWDEKS
-71 AVKIKLDGDTVTADD
+71 AVKITLNGDSVTADD
-86 ENVEV
+86 KNVEV

-98 TGAGTYVLSGTLNDG
+98 TGAGTYVLSGTLSDG

-134 TCSSSS
+134 TCSNSS
-140 AIWVKDGDTIITLA
+140 AIWVKDGETIITLA

-174 TPKAAVYAKDDLTFN
+174 EPKAAVYAKDDLTFN
-189 GTGSLTVNGNYK
+189 GSGSLTVNGNYK

-235 DGTYTITSGGDG
+235 DGSYTITSGGDG

-282 LRVNDGEFTI
+282 LRVNDGDFTI
-292 TTGGGSAN
+292 TTGGGSEN

-305 EMGGGDPMGN
+305 GMGGGGPIGGGGQMPEN
-315 GGPAPGSDG
+315 GSGRPDDG
-324 QAPGNGGELPEMG
+324 RAPGNQEAESS
-337 QKPEDGQSE
+337 DGKAA
-346 NTDATETSDSTTGNA
+346 NADVTDS

-382 MPQNSTDN
+382 LPQNNKDN
-390 LNSDSSQTSDGS
+390 SNSDSDGS
-402 GTSDSNASDSQMQPG
+402 VDGSDTPDSDTSGNQMQPG
-417 GTPPDQNQQ
+417 GTPPDMNQQ
-426 SIEEE
+426 SSEEE

-444 LVAAGGT
+444 LVATGGT

-460 FHSDN
+460 LHSN
-465 SVEVTDGTYTINTG
+465 SSVKVTDGTYTINTG
-479 DDGIHADKT
+479 ADGIHADKT
-488 LNISGGTIDIQKCYE
+488 LNISGGTIDIQQCSE

-517 RITASDDAINAA
+517 RVTASDDAINAA
-529 GKSEDTEE
+529 GESS
-537 TAATDGGKSSNDSET
+537 TDN
-552 TSKDTLS
+552 
-559 DETKKSAENTGDSA
+559 
-573 EEKSS
+573 
-578 ADDSDT
+578 SDT
-584 TSESEKN
+584 TAESETNKEQTDN
-591 TTQVDD
+591 SVSD
-597 SRPDPGNGPGGG
+597 SGNG
-609 QPGQM
+609 QQTGQM
-614 GGGGMEDEDQGATL
+614 GGQMEAEDQGATL
-628 TINGGNIYVNAN
+628 TINGGSLYVNAN

-662 EDGGNGTLDYASECK
+662 ADGGNGTLDYASECK

-688 NGMIQNPSEDSEQ
+688 NGMIQNPSEDS
-701 PVICKS
+701 
-707 LDTQVESGTVIAVK
+707 
-721 DENGKVITEITTEKK
+721 
-736 VQWYA
+736 
-741 FSSSKFK
+741 
-748 VGKTYTICV
+748 
-757 GDQETEVTLESN
+757 
-769 YTEL
+769 

>member
-8 VLLAVAALGIAGC
+8 VLLAVATLGIAGC
-21 EKGTGTASTKSTST
+21 GKGNDTAGTKSTST
-35 EEVTLSSSGHATVS
+35 ETVTLSSSGHATVS
-49 TVDLTEGKY
+49 TVNLTEGKY
-58 SEEKLDDSWDEKS
+58 SEEKLDASWNEKS
-71 AVKIKLDGDTVTADD
+71 AVKITLNGDSVTADD
-86 ENVEV
+86 KNVEV

-98 TGAGTYVLSGTLNDG
+98 TGAGTYVLSGTISDG

-134 TCSSSS
+134 TCSNSS
-140 AIWVKDGDTIITLA
+140 AIWVKAGDTIITLA

-174 TPKAAVYAKDDLTFN
+174 EPKAAVYAKDDLTFN
-189 GTGSLTVNGNYK
+189 GSGSLTVNGNYK

-229 DSVSVK
+229 DSVSIK

-257 KGYVIIDGGTFTITA
+257 KGYVIIDGGTFTFTA

-282 LRVNDGEFTI
+282 LRVNDGDFTI
-292 TTGGGSAN
+292 TTGGGSEN

-305 EMGGGDPMGN
+305 GMGGGGPIGGGGQMPEN
-315 GGPAPGSDG
+315 GSGRPEDGRAPGNQEAESSDG
-324 QAPGNGGELPEMG
+324 QSANA
-337 QKPEDGQSE
+337 
-346 NTDATETSDSTTGNA
+346 DAAASDSNSSAGST

-370 DPPQGNGGQPGE
+370 DLPQGNGGQQGE
-382 MPQNSTDN
+382 PPQNNTDN
-390 LNSDSSQTSDGS
+390 SNSDSNGSADGS
-402 GTSDSNASDSQMQPG
+402 DTSDSDTSGNQMQPG
-417 GTPPDQNQQ
+417 GTPPDMNQQ
-426 SIEEE
+426 SSEEE

-444 LVAAGGT
+444 LVATGGT

-460 FHSDN
+460 LHSDN

-488 LNISGGTIDIQKCYE
+488 LNISGGTIDIQQCSE
-503 GIEGFDIVIDDGDI
+503 GIEGFDIVINDGDI
-517 RITASDDAINAA
+517 RVTASDDAINAA
-529 GKSEDTEE
+529 GESSTDNSDT
-537 TAATDGGKSSNDSET
+537 TADSET
-552 TSKDTLS
+552 NKEQTDNSVS
-559 DETKKSAENTGDSA
+559 DS
-573 EEKSS
+573 
-578 ADDSDT
+578 
-584 TSESEKN
+584 
-591 TTQVDD
+591 
-597 SRPDPGNGPGGG
+597 GNG
-609 QPGQM
+609 QQTGQM
-614 GGGGMEDEDQGATL
+614 GGQMEAEDQGATL
-628 TINGGNIYVNAN
+628 TINGGSLYVNAN

-662 EDGGNGTLDYASECK
+662 ADGGNGTLDYASECK

-701 PVICKS
+701 PVICQS
-707 LDTQVESGTVIAVK
+707 LDSQVESGTVIAVK
-721 DENGKVITEITTEKK
+721 DEDGNVITEIKTEKN

-741 FSSSKFK
+741 FSSSKLK
-748 VGKTYTICV
+748 VGKSYTICI
-757 GDQETEVTLESN
+757 GDQETEVILESN

>member
-8 VLLAVAALGIAGC
+8 VLLAVATLGIAGC
-21 EKGTGTASTKSTST
+21 GKGNDTAGTKSTST
-35 EEVTLSSSGHATVS
+35 ETVTLSSSGHATVS
-49 TVDLTEGKY
+49 TVNLTEGKY
-58 SEEKLDDSWDEKS
+58 SEEKLDASWNEKS
-71 AVKIKLDGDTVTADD
+71 AVKITLNGDSVTADD
-86 ENVEV
+86 KNVEV

-98 TGAGTYVLSGTLNDG
+98 TGAGTYVLSGTLSDG

-134 TCSSSS
+134 TCSNSS
-140 AIWVKDGDTIITLA
+140 AIWVKDGEMIITLA

-174 TPKAAVYAKDDLTFN
+174 EPKAAVYAKDDLTFN
-189 GTGSLTVNGNYK
+189 GNGSLTVNGNYK

-223 NGLVGK
+223 NGLVGT
-229 DSVSVK
+229 DSVSIK

-282 LRVNDGEFTI
+282 LRVNDGDFTI
-292 TTGGGSAN
+292 TTGGGSEN

-305 EMGGGDPMGN
+305 GMGGGGPIGGGGQMPEN
-315 GGPAPGSDG
+315 GSGRPEDGRAPGNQEAESSDG
-324 QAPGNGGELPEMG
+324 QSANA
-337 QKPEDGQSE
+337 
-346 NTDATETSDSTTGNA
+346 DAAASDSNSSAGST
-361 DTNTPPEKK
+361 DTNTPLEKK
-370 DPPQGNGGQPGE
+370 DLPQGNGGQPGE
-382 MPQNSTDN
+382 PPQNNTDN
-390 LNSDSSQTSDGS
+390 SNSDSNGSADGS
-402 GTSDSNASDSQMQPG
+402 DTSDSDTSGNQMQPG
-417 GTPPDQNQQ
+417 GTPPDMNQQ
-426 SIEEE
+426 SSEEE

-444 LVAAGGT
+444 LVATGGT

-460 FHSDN
+460 LHSDN

-488 LNISGGTIDIQKCYE
+488 LNISGGTIDIQQCSE
-503 GIEGFDIVIDDGDI
+503 GIEGFDIVINDGDI
-517 RITASDDAINAA
+517 RVTASDDAINAA
-529 GKSEDTEE
+529 GASSTDNSDT
-537 TAATDGGKSSNDSET
+537 TADSET
-552 TSKDTLS
+552 NKEQTDNSVS
-559 DETKKSAENTGDSA
+559 DS
-573 EEKSS
+573 
-578 ADDSDT
+578 
-584 TSESEKN
+584 
-591 TTQVDD
+591 
-597 SRPDPGNGPGGG
+597 GNG
-609 QPGQM
+609 QQTGQM
-614 GGGGMEDEDQGATL
+614 GGQMEAEDQGATL
-628 TINGGNIYVNAN
+628 TINGGSLYVNAN

-662 EDGGNGTLDYASECK
+662 ADGGNGTLDYASECK

-701 PVICKS
+701 PVICQS
-707 LDTQVESGTVIAVK
+707 LDSQVESGTVIAVK
-721 DENGKVITEITTEKK
+721 DEDGNVITEIKTEKN

-741 FSSSKFK
+741 FSSSKLK
-748 VGKTYTICV
+748 VGKSYTICIR
-757 GDQETEVTLESN
+757 DQETEVTLESN

>member
-8 VLLAVAALGIAGC
+8 VFLAVTALSIAGC
-21 EKGTGTASTKSTST
+21 GKGNNDTAGTKSTST
-35 EEVTLSSSGHATVS
+35 ETVILSSSGHATVS
-49 TVDLTEGKY
+49 TVNLTEGKY
-58 SEEKLDDSWDEKS
+58 SEEKLDASWDEKS
-71 AVKIKLDGDTVTADD
+71 AVKITLNGDSVTADD
-86 ENVEV
+86 KNVEV

-98 TGAGTYVLSGTLNDG
+98 TGAGTYVLSGTLSDG

-134 TCSSSS
+134 TCSNSS
-140 AIWVKDGDTIITLA
+140 AIWVKDGKTIITLA

-174 TPKAAVYAKDDLTFN
+174 EPKAAVYAKDDLTFN
-189 GTGSLTVNGNYK
+189 GSGSLTVNGNYK

-235 DGTYTITSGGDG
+235 DGSYTITSGGDG

-292 TTGGGSAN
+292 TTGGGSEN

-305 EMGGGDPMGN
+305 GMGGGGPI
-315 GGPAPGSDG
+315 GGGERPDDG
-324 QAPGNGGELPEMG
+324 QAPGNQGTDSS
-337 QKPEDGQSE
+337 DGQSA
-346 NTDATETSDSTTGNA
+346 NADAAAPDSNSSAGST

-382 MPQNSTDN
+382 PPQNNTDN
-390 LNSDSSQTSDGS
+390 SNSDSNGSADGS
-402 GTSDSNASDSQMQPG
+402 DTSDSDTSGNQMQPG
-417 GTPPDQNQQ
+417 GTPPDMNQQ
-426 SIEEE
+426 NSEEE

-460 FHSDN
+460 LHSDS
-465 SVEVTDGTYTINTG
+465 SVKVTDGTYTINTG

-488 LNISGGTIDIQKCYE
+488 LNISGGTIDIQQCYE

-517 RITASDDAINAA
+517 RVTSSDDAINAA
-529 GKSEDTEE
+529 GKSEDTE
-537 TAATDGGKSSNDSET
+537 T
-552 TSKDTLS
+552 TSS
-559 DETKKSAENTGDSA
+559 TG
-573 EEKSS
+573 EEKPSADSS
-578 ADDSDT
+578 ADT
-584 TSESEKN
+584 TAESGTNKEQ
-591 TTQVDD
+591 TDD

-609 QPGQM
+609 QQPGQM
-614 GGGGMEDEDQGATL
+614 SGGMEAEDQGATL
-628 TINGGNIYVNAN
+628 TINGGSLYVNAN

-662 EDGGNGTLDYASECK
+662 ADGGNGTLDYASECK

-688 NGMIQNPSEDSEQ
+688 NGMLQNPSEDSEQ
-701 PVICKS
+701 PVICQS
-707 LDTQVESGTVIAVK
+707 LDSQVESGTVISVK
-721 DENGKVITEITTEKK
+721 DEAGKVITEIKTEKN

-741 FSSSKFK
+741 FSSSKLK
-748 VGKTYTICV
+748 VGKSYTICI

>member
-8 VLLAVAALGIAGC
+8 VLLAVATLGIAGC
-21 EKGTGTASTKSTST
+21 GKGNDTAGTKSTST
-35 EEVTLSSSGHATVS
+35 ETVTLSSSGHATVS
-49 TVDLTEGKY
+49 TVNLTEGKY
-58 SEEKLDDSWDEKS
+58 SEEKLDASWNEKS
-71 AVKIKLDGDTVTADD
+71 AVKITLNGDSVTADD
-86 ENVEV
+86 KNVEV

-98 TGAGTYVLSGTLNDG
+98 TGAGTYVLSGTISDG

-134 TCSSSS
+134 TCSNSS
-140 AIWVKDGDTIITLA
+140 AIWVKAGDTIITLA

-174 TPKAAVYAKDDLTFN
+174 EPKAAVYAKDDLTFN
-189 GTGSLTVNGNYK
+189 GSGSLTVNGNYK

-229 DSVSVK
+229 DSVSIK

-282 LRVNDGEFTI
+282 LRVNDGDFTI
-292 TTGGGSAN
+292 TTGGGSEN

-305 EMGGGDPMGN
+305 GMGGGGPIGGGGQMPEN
-315 GGPAPGSDG
+315 GSGRPEDGRAPGNQEAESSDG
-324 QAPGNGGELPEMG
+324 QSANA
-337 QKPEDGQSE
+337 
-346 NTDATETSDSTTGNA
+346 DAAASDSNSSAGST

-370 DPPQGNGGQPGE
+370 DLPQGNGGQPGE
-382 MPQNSTDN
+382 PPQNNTDN
-390 LNSDSSQTSDGS
+390 SNSDSNGSADGS
-402 GTSDSNASDSQMQPG
+402 DTSDSDTSGNQMQPG
-417 GTPPDQNQQ
+417 GTPPDMNQQ
-426 SIEEE
+426 SSEEE

-444 LVAAGGT
+444 LVATGGT

-460 FHSDN
+460 LHSDN

-488 LNISGGTIDIQKCYE
+488 LNISGGTIDIQQCSE
-503 GIEGFDIVIDDGDI
+503 GIEGFDIVINDGDI
-517 RITASDDAINAA
+517 RVTASDDAINAA
-529 GKSEDTEE
+529 GESSTDNSDT
-537 TAATDGGKSSNDSET
+537 TADSET
-552 TSKDTLS
+552 NKEQTDNSVS
-559 DETKKSAENTGDSA
+559 DS
-573 EEKSS
+573 
-578 ADDSDT
+578 
-584 TSESEKN
+584 
-591 TTQVDD
+591 
-597 SRPDPGNGPGGG
+597 GNG
-609 QPGQM
+609 QQTGQM
-614 GGGGMEDEDQGATL
+614 GGQMEAEDQGATL
-628 TINGGNIYVNAN
+628 TINGGSLYVNAN

-653 GGNLTLHGP
+653 GGNLTIHGP
-662 EDGGNGTLDYASECK
+662 ADGGNGTLDYASECK

-701 PVICKS
+701 PVICQS
-707 LDTQVESGTVIAVK
+707 LDSQVESGTVIAVK
-721 DENGKVITEITTEKK
+721 DEDGNVITEIKTEKN

-741 FSSSKFK
+741 FSSSKLK
-748 VGKTYTICV
+748 VGKSYTICI
-757 GDQETEVTLESN
+757 GDQETEVILESN

>member
-8 VLLAVAALGIAGC
+8 VLLAVATLGIAGC
-21 EKGTGTASTKSTST
+21 GKGNDTAGTKSTST
-35 EEVTLSSSGHATVS
+35 ETVTLSSSGHATVS
-49 TVDLTEGKY
+49 TVNLTEGKY
-58 SEEKLDDSWDEKS
+58 SEEKLDASWNEKS
-71 AVKIKLDGDTVTADD
+71 AVKITLNGDSVTADD
-86 ENVEV
+86 KNVEV

-98 TGAGTYVLSGTLNDG
+98 TGAGTYVLSGTISDG

-134 TCSSSS
+134 TCSNSS
-140 AIWVKDGDTIITLA
+140 AIWVKAGDTIITLA

-174 TPKAAVYAKDDLTFN
+174 EPKAAVYAKDDLTFN
-189 GTGSLTVNGNYK
+189 GSGSLTVNGNYK

-229 DSVSVK
+229 DSVSIK

-282 LRVNDGEFTI
+282 LRVNDGDFTI
-292 TTGGGSAN
+292 TTGGGSEN

-305 EMGGGDPMGN
+305 GMGGGGPIGGGGQMPEN
-315 GGPAPGSDG
+315 GSGRPEDGRAPGNQEAESSDG
-324 QAPGNGGELPEMG
+324 QSANA
-337 QKPEDGQSE
+337 
-346 NTDATETSDSTTGNA
+346 DAAASDSNSSAGST

-370 DPPQGNGGQPGE
+370 DLPQGNGGQPGE
-382 MPQNSTDN
+382 PPQNNTDN
-390 LNSDSSQTSDGS
+390 SNSDSKGSADGS
-402 GTSDSNASDSQMQPG
+402 DTSDSDTSGNQMQPG
-417 GTPPDQNQQ
+417 GTPPDMNQQ
-426 SIEEE
+426 SSEEE

-444 LVAAGGT
+444 LVATGGT

-460 FHSDN
+460 LHSDN

-488 LNISGGTIDIQKCYE
+488 LNISGGTIDIQQCSE
-503 GIEGFDIVIDDGDI
+503 GIEGFDIVINDGDI
-517 RITASDDAINAA
+517 RVTASDDAINAA
-529 GKSEDTEE
+529 GESSTDNSDT
-537 TAATDGGKSSNDSET
+537 TADSET
-552 TSKDTLS
+552 NKEQTDNSVS
-559 DETKKSAENTGDSA
+559 DS
-573 EEKSS
+573 
-578 ADDSDT
+578 
-584 TSESEKN
+584 
-591 TTQVDD
+591 
-597 SRPDPGNGPGGG
+597 GNG
-609 QPGQM
+609 QQTGQM
-614 GGGGMEDEDQGATL
+614 GGQMEAEDQGATL
-628 TINGGNIYVNAN
+628 TINGGSLYVNAN

-662 EDGGNGTLDYASECK
+662 ADGGNGTLDYASECK

-701 PVICKS
+701 PVICQS
-707 LDTQVESGTVIAVK
+707 LDSQVESGTVIAVK
-721 DENGKVITEITTEKK
+721 DEDGNVITEIKTEKN

-741 FSSSKFK
+741 FSSSKLK
-748 VGKTYTICV
+748 VGKSYTICI
-757 GDQETEVTLESN
+757 GDQETEVILESN

>member
-8 VLLAVAALGIAGC
+8 VLLAVATLGIAGC
-21 EKGTGTASTKSTST
+21 GKGNDTAGTKSTST
-35 EEVTLSSSGHATVS
+35 ETVTLSSSGHATVS
-49 TVDLTEGKY
+49 TVNLTEGKY
-58 SEEKLDDSWDEKS
+58 SEEKLDASWNEKS
-71 AVKIKLDGDTVTADD
+71 AVKITLNGDSVTADD
-86 ENVEV
+86 KNVEV

-98 TGAGTYVLSGTLNDG
+98 TGAGTYVLSGTISDG

-134 TCSSSS
+134 TCSNSS
-140 AIWVKDGDTIITLA
+140 AIWVKAGDTIITLA

-174 TPKAAVYAKDDLTFN
+174 EPKAAVYAKDDLTFN
-189 GTGSLTVNGNYK
+189 GSGSLTVNGNYK

-229 DSVSVK
+229 DSVSIK

-282 LRVNDGEFTI
+282 LRVNDGDFTI
-292 TTGGGSAN
+292 TTGGGSEN

-305 EMGGGDPMGN
+305 GMGGGGPIGGGGQMPEN
-315 GGPAPGSDG
+315 GSGRPEDGRAPGNQEAESSDG
-324 QAPGNGGELPEMG
+324 QSANA
-337 QKPEDGQSE
+337 
-346 NTDATETSDSTTGNA
+346 DAAASDSNSSAGST

-370 DPPQGNGGQPGE
+370 DLPQGNGGQPGE
-382 MPQNSTDN
+382 PPQNNTDN
-390 LNSDSSQTSDGS
+390 SNSDSNGSADGS
-402 GTSDSNASDSQMQPG
+402 DTSDSDTSGNQMQPG
-417 GTPPDQNQQ
+417 GTPPDMNQQ
-426 SIEEE
+426 SSEEE

-444 LVAAGGT
+444 LVATGGT

-460 FHSDN
+460 LHSDN

-488 LNISGGTIDIQKCYE
+488 LNISGGTIDIQQCSE
-503 GIEGFDIVIDDGDI
+503 GIEGFDIVINDGDI
-517 RITASDDAINAA
+517 RVTASDDAINAA
-529 GKSEDTEE
+529 GESSTDNSDT
-537 TAATDGGKSSNDSET
+537 TADSET
-552 TSKDTLS
+552 NKEQTDNSVS
-559 DETKKSAENTGDSA
+559 DS
-573 EEKSS
+573 
-578 ADDSDT
+578 
-584 TSESEKN
+584 
-591 TTQVDD
+591 
-597 SRPDPGNGPGGG
+597 GNG
-609 QPGQM
+609 QQTGQM
-614 GGGGMEDEDQGATL
+614 GGQMEAEDQGATL
-628 TINGGNIYVNAN
+628 TINGGSLYVNAN

-662 EDGGNGTLDYASECK
+662 ADGGNGTLDYASECK

-701 PVICKS
+701 PVICQS
-707 LDTQVESGTVIAVK
+707 LDSQVESGTVIAVK
-721 DENGKVITEITTEKK
+721 DEDGNVITEIKTEKN

-741 FSSSKFK
+741 FSSSKLK
-748 VGKTYTICV
+748 VGKSYMICI
-757 GDQETEVTLESN
+757 GDQETEVILESN

>member
-8 VLLAVAALGIAGC
+8 VLLAVATLGIAGC
-21 EKGTGTASTKSTST
+21 GKGNDTAGTKSTNT
-35 EEVTLSSSGHATVS
+35 ETVTLSSSGHATVS
-49 TVDLTEGKY
+49 TVNLTEGKY
-58 SEEKLDDSWDEKS
+58 SEEKLDASWDEKS
-71 AVKIKLDGDTVTADD
+71 AVKITLNGDSVTADD
-86 ENVEV
+86 KNVEV

-98 TGAGTYVLSGTLNDG
+98 TGAGTYVLSGTLSDG

-134 TCSSSS
+134 TCSNSS
-140 AIWVKDGDTIITLA
+140 AIWVKDGETIITLA

-174 TPKAAVYAKDDLTFN
+174 EPKAAVYAKDDLTFN
-189 GTGSLTVNGNYK
+189 GSGSLMVNGNYK

-257 KGYVIIDGGTFTITA
+257 QGYVIIDGGTFTITA

-282 LRVNDGEFTI
+282 LRVNEGDFTI

-300 AVQKN
+300 A
-305 EMGGGDPMGN
+305 DT
-315 GGPAPGSDG
+315 A
-324 QAPGNGGELPEMG
+324 A
-337 QKPEDGQSE
+337 
-346 NTDATETSDSTTGNA
+346 SDSNSFAGST

-382 MPQNSTDN
+382 PPQNNTDN
-390 LNSDSSQTSDGS
+390 SNSDSNGSADGS
-402 GTSDSNASDSQMQPG
+402 DTSDSDTSGNQMQPG
-417 GTPPDQNQQ
+417 GTPPDMNQQ
-426 SIEEE
+426 NSEEE

-444 LVAAGGT
+444 LVTAGGT

-460 FHSDN
+460 LHSDS
-465 SVEVTDGTYTINTG
+465 SVKVTDGTYTINTG

-488 LNISGGTIDIQKCYE
+488 LNISGGTIDIQQCYE

-517 RITASDDAINAA
+517 RVTSSDDAINAA
-529 GKSEDTEE
+529 GKSEDTE
-537 TAATDGGKSSNDSET
+537 T
-552 TSKDTLS
+552 TSSTDKEKLS
-559 DETKKSAENTGDSA
+559 DDSTAESGTNKAQT
-573 EEKSS
+573 
-578 ADDSDT
+578 
-584 TSESEKN
+584 
-591 TTQVDD
+591 DD
-597 SRPDPGNGPGGG
+597 SRQDPGNGPGGG
-609 QPGQM
+609 QQPGEM
-614 GGGGMEDEDQGATL
+614 NGGMEAEDQGATL
-628 TINGGNIYVNAN
+628 TINGGNLYVNAN

-701 PVICKS
+701 PVICQS
-707 LDTQVESGTVIAVK
+707 LDSQVESGTVISVK
-721 DENGKVITEITTEKK
+721 DEEGNVITEIKTEKN

-741 FSSSKFK
+741 FSSSKLK
-748 VGKTYTICV
+748 VGKTYTICI

>member
-8 VLLAVAALGIAGC
+8 VLLAVATLGIAGC
-21 EKGTGTASTKSTST
+21 GKGNDTAGTKSTST
-35 EEVTLSSSGHATVS
+35 ETVTLSSSGHATVS
-49 TVDLTEGKY
+49 TVNLTEGKY
-58 SEEKLDDSWDEKS
+58 SEEKLDASWNEKS
-71 AVKIKLDGDTVTADD
+71 AVKITLNGDSVTADD
-86 ENVEV
+86 KNVEV

-98 TGAGTYVLSGTLNDG
+98 TGAGTYVLSGTISDG

-134 TCSSSS
+134 TCSNSS
-140 AIWVKDGDTIITLA
+140 AIWVKAGDTIITLA

-174 TPKAAVYAKDDLTFN
+174 EPKAAVYAKDDLTFN
-189 GTGSLTVNGNYK
+189 GSGSLTVNGNYK

-229 DSVSVK
+229 DSVSIK

-282 LRVNDGEFTI
+282 LRVNDGDFTI
-292 TTGGGSAN
+292 TTGGGSEN

-305 EMGGGDPMGN
+305 GMGGGGPIGGGGQMPEN
-315 GGPAPGSDG
+315 GSGRPEDGRAPGNQEAESSDG
-324 QAPGNGGELPEMG
+324 QSANA
-337 QKPEDGQSE
+337 
-346 NTDATETSDSTTGNA
+346 DAAASDSNSSAGST

-370 DPPQGNGGQPGE
+370 DLPQGNGGQPGE
-382 MPQNSTDN
+382 PPQNNTDN
-390 LNSDSSQTSDGS
+390 SNSDSNGSADGS
-402 GTSDSNASDSQMQPG
+402 DTSDSDTSGNQMQPG
-417 GTPPDQNQQ
+417 GTPPDMNQQ
-426 SIEEE
+426 SSEEE

-444 LVAAGGT
+444 LVATGGT

-460 FHSDN
+460 LHSDN

-488 LNISGGTIDIQKCYE
+488 LNISGGTIDIQQCSE
-503 GIEGFDIVIDDGDI
+503 GIEGFDIVINDGDI
-517 RITASDDAINAA
+517 RVTASDDAINAA
-529 GKSEDTEE
+529 GESSTDNSDT
-537 TAATDGGKSSNDSET
+537 TADSET
-552 TSKDTLS
+552 NKEQTDNSVS
-559 DETKKSAENTGDSA
+559 DS
-573 EEKSS
+573 
-578 ADDSDT
+578 
-584 TSESEKN
+584 
-591 TTQVDD
+591 
-597 SRPDPGNGPGGG
+597 GNG
-609 QPGQM
+609 QQTGQM
-614 GGGGMEDEDQGATL
+614 GGQMEAEDQGATL
-628 TINGGNIYVNAN
+628 TINGGSLYVNAN

-662 EDGGNGTLDYASECK
+662 ADGGNGTLDYASECK

-701 PVICKS
+701 PVICQS
-707 LDTQVESGTVIAVK
+707 LDSQVESGTVIAVK
-721 DENGKVITEITTEKK
+721 AEDGNVITEIKTEKN

-741 FSSSKFK
+741 FSSSKLK
-748 VGKTYTICV
+748 VGKSYTICI
-757 GDQETEVTLESN
+757 GDQETEVILESN

>member
-8 VLLAVAALGIAGC
+8 VLLAVATLGIAGC
-21 EKGTGTASTKSTST
+21 GKGNDTAGTKSTST
-35 EEVTLSSSGHATVS
+35 ETVTLSSSGHATVS
-49 TVDLTEGKY
+49 TVNLTEGKY
-58 SEEKLDDSWDEKS
+58 SEEKLDASWNEKS
-71 AVKIKLDGDTVTADD
+71 AVKITLNGDSVTADD
-86 ENVEV
+86 KNVEV

-98 TGAGTYVLSGTLNDG
+98 TGAGTYVLSGTISDG

-134 TCSSSS
+134 TCSNSS
-140 AIWVKDGDTIITLA
+140 AIWVKAGDTIITLA

-174 TPKAAVYAKDDLTFN
+174 EPKAAVYAKDDLTFN
-189 GTGSLTVNGNYK
+189 GSGSLTVNGNYK

-229 DSVSVK
+229 DSVSIK

-282 LRVNDGEFTI
+282 LRVNDGDFTI
-292 TTGGGSAN
+292 TTGGGSEN

-305 EMGGGDPMGN
+305 GMGGGGPIGGGGQMPEN
-315 GGPAPGSDG
+315 GSGRPEDGRAPGNQEAESSDG
-324 QAPGNGGELPEMG
+324 QSANA
-337 QKPEDGQSE
+337 
-346 NTDATETSDSTTGNA
+346 DAAASDSNSSAGST

-370 DPPQGNGGQPGE
+370 DLPQGNGGQPGE
-382 MPQNSTDN
+382 PPQNNTDN
-390 LNSDSSQTSDGS
+390 SNSDSNGSADGS
-402 GTSDSNASDSQMQPG
+402 DTSDSDTSGNQMQPG
-417 GTPPDQNQQ
+417 GTPPDMNQQ
-426 SIEEE
+426 SSEEE

-444 LVAAGGT
+444 LVATGGT

-460 FHSDN
+460 LHSDN

-488 LNISGGTIDIQKCYE
+488 LNISGGTIDIQQCSE
-503 GIEGFDIVIDDGDI
+503 GIEGFDIVINDGDI
-517 RITASDDAINAA
+517 RVTASDDAINAA
-529 GKSEDTEE
+529 GESSTDNSDT
-537 TAATDGGKSSNDSET
+537 TADSET
-552 TSKDTLS
+552 NKEQTDNSVS
-559 DETKKSAENTGDSA
+559 DS
-573 EEKSS
+573 
-578 ADDSDT
+578 
-584 TSESEKN
+584 
-591 TTQVDD
+591 
-597 SRPDPGNGPGGG
+597 GNG
-609 QPGQM
+609 QQTGQM
-614 GGGGMEDEDQGATL
+614 GGQMEAEDQGATL
-628 TINGGNIYVNAN
+628 TINGGSLYVNAN

-653 GGNLTLHGP
+653 CGNLTLHGP
-662 EDGGNGTLDYASECK
+662 ADGGNGTLDYASECK

-701 PVICKS
+701 PVICQS
-707 LDTQVESGTVIAVK
+707 LDSQVESGTVIAVK
-721 DENGKVITEITTEKK
+721 DEDGNVITEIKTEKN

-741 FSSSKFK
+741 FSSSKLK
-748 VGKTYTICV
+748 VGKSYTICI
-757 GDQETEVTLESN
+757 GDQETEVILESN

>member
-8 VLLAVAALGIAGC
+8 VLLAVAALGFAGC
-21 EKGTGTASTKSTST
+21 GKGTDTTDTKNTSA
-35 EEVTLSSSGHATVS
+35 ETLSSSGHATVS

-58 SEEKLDDSWDEKS
+58 SEEKLDASWDENS
-71 AVKIKLDGDTVTADD
+71 AVKIKLVSDTVTADD

-113 QIVVDSDDKDSVRLV
+113 QIVVDTDDKDSVRLV

-134 TCSSSS
+134 TCSDSS
-140 AIWVKDGDTIITLA
+140 AIWVKNGETIITLA

-161 TDGAEYT
+161 TDGSEYT

-174 TPKAAVYAKDDLTFN
+174 EPKAAVYAKDDLTFN

-208 ALKFVSGTYTITAAN
+208 ALKFVSGTYTITAVN

-247 IKSTNTDETD
+247 IKATNTDETD
-257 KGYVIIDGGTFTITA
+257 QGYVIVDGGTFTITA

-282 LRVNDGEFTI
+282 LRVNDGDFTL

-300 AVQKN
+300 AVRKN
-305 EMGGGDPMGN
+305 EMGGGGGPMEN

-324 QAPGNGGELPEMG
+324 QEPGEGGERPEMG
-337 QKPEDGQSE
+337 QKPEDGQPGE
-346 NTDATETSDSTTGNA
+346 PPQNNTD
-361 DTNTPPEKK
+361 
-370 DPPQGNGGQPGE
+370 
-382 MPQNSTDN
+382 NS
-390 LNSDSSQTSDGS
+390 
-402 GTSDSNASDSQMQPG
+402 
-417 GTPPDQNQQ
+417 
-426 SIEEE
+426 EEE

-444 LVAAGGT
+444 LVADGGT
-451 FNIDSCDDA
+451 FTIDSCDDA
-460 FHSDN
+460 LHSNN
-465 SVEVTDGTYTINTG
+465 SVKVTDGTYTINTG

-488 LNISGGTIDIQKCYE
+488 LKISGGTIDIQQCYE

-517 RITASDDAINAA
+517 RVTASDDAINAA
-529 GKSEDTEE
+529 GESSTDNSDT
-537 TAATDGGKSSNDSET
+537 TADSET
-552 TSKDTLS
+552 SKEQTDNSIS
-559 DETKKSAENTGDSA
+559 DS
-573 EEKSS
+573 
-578 ADDSDT
+578 
-584 TSESEKN
+584 
-591 TTQVDD
+591 
-597 SRPDPGNGPGGG
+597 GNGQQPGKMGG
-609 QPGQM
+609 Q
-614 GGGGMEDEDQGATL
+614 MEAEDQGATL
-628 TINGGNIYVNAN
+628 TINGGSLYVNAN

-662 EDGGNGTLDYASECK
+662 ADGGNGTLDYASECK

-701 PVICKS
+701 PVICQS
-707 LDTQVESGTVIAVK
+707 LDSQVESGTAISVK
-721 DENGKVITEITTEKK
+721 DEDGKVITEITTEKN

-741 FSSSKFK
+741 FSSPKFK
-748 VGKTYTICV
+748 VGKTYTICI
-757 GDQETEVTLESN
+757 GNQETEVTLESN

>member
-21 EKGTGTASTKSTST
+21 GKGTDTTSTKSTST
-35 EEVTLSSSGHATVS
+35 EAVTLSSSGHATVS

-58 SEEKLDDSWDEKS
+58 SEEKLDASWDEKS
-71 AVKIKLDGDTVTADD
+71 AVKITLNGDSVTADD
-86 ENVEV
+86 KNVEV

-98 TGAGTYVLSGTLNDG
+98 TGAGTYVLSGTLSDG

-134 TCSSSS
+134 TCSNSS

-174 TPKAAVYAKDDLTFN
+174 EPKAAVYAKDDLTFN
-189 GTGSLTVNGNYK
+189 GNGSLTVNGNYK

-282 LRVNDGEFTI
+282 LRVNEGDFTI
-292 TTGGGSAN
+292 TTGGGSEN
-300 AVQKN
+300 A
-305 EMGGGDPMGN
+305 DT
-315 GGPAPGSDG
+315 A
-324 QAPGNGGELPEMG
+324 A
-337 QKPEDGQSE
+337 
-346 NTDATETSDSTTGNA
+346 SDSNSSAGST

-382 MPQNSTDN
+382 PPQNNTDN
-390 LNSDSSQTSDGS
+390 SNSNSNGSVDGS
-402 GTSDSNASDSQMQPG
+402 DTSGNQMQPG
-417 GTPPDQNQQ
+417 GTPPDMNQQ
-426 SIEEE
+426 NSEEE

-460 FHSDN
+460 LHSDS
-465 SVEVTDGTYTINTG
+465 SVKVTDGTYTINTG

-488 LNISGGTIDIQKCYE
+488 LNISGGTIDIQQCYE

-517 RITASDDAINAA
+517 RVTSSDDAINAA
-529 GKSEDTEE
+529 GKSEDTE
-537 TAATDGGKSSNDSET
+537 T
-552 TSKDTLS
+552 TSS
-559 DETKKSAENTGDSA
+559 TG
-573 EEKSS
+573 EEKPSVDSS
-578 ADDSDT
+578 ADT
-584 TSESEKN
+584 TAESGTNKGQ
-591 TTQVDD
+591 TDD

-609 QPGQM
+609 QQPGEM
-614 GGGGMEDEDQGATL
+614 NGGMEAEDQGATL
-628 TINGGNIYVNAN
+628 TINGGNLYVNAN

-701 PVICKS
+701 PVICQS
-707 LDTQVESGTVIAVK
+707 LDSQVESGTVIAVK
-721 DENGKVITEITTEKK
+721 DEDGNVVTEITTEKN

-741 FSSSKFK
+741 FSSSKLK
-748 VGKTYTICV
+748 VGKTYTICI

>member
-8 VLLAVAALGIAGC
+8 VLLAVATLGIAGC
-21 EKGTGTASTKSTST
+21 GKGNDTAGTKSTST
-35 EEVTLSSSGHATVS
+35 ETVTLSSSGHATVS
-49 TVDLTEGKY
+49 TVNLTEGKY
-58 SEEKLDDSWDEKS
+58 SEEKLDASWNEKS
-71 AVKIKLDGDTVTADD
+71 AVKITLNGDSVTADD
-86 ENVEV
+86 KNVEV

-98 TGAGTYVLSGTLNDG
+98 TEAGTYVLSGTISDG

-134 TCSSSS
+134 TCSNSS
-140 AIWVKDGDTIITLA
+140 AIWVKAGDTIITLA

-174 TPKAAVYAKDDLTFN
+174 EPKAAVYAKDDLTFN
-189 GTGSLTVNGNYK
+189 GSGSLTVNGNYK

-229 DSVSVK
+229 DSVSIK

-282 LRVNDGEFTI
+282 LRVNDGDFTI
-292 TTGGGSAN
+292 TTGGGSEN

-305 EMGGGDPMGN
+305 GMGGGGPIGGGGQMPEN
-315 GGPAPGSDG
+315 GSGRPEDGRAPGNQEAESSDG
-324 QAPGNGGELPEMG
+324 QSANA
-337 QKPEDGQSE
+337 
-346 NTDATETSDSTTGNA
+346 DAAASDSNSSAGST

-370 DPPQGNGGQPGE
+370 DLPQGNGGQPGE
-382 MPQNSTDN
+382 PPQNNTDN
-390 LNSDSSQTSDGS
+390 SNSDSNGSADGS
-402 GTSDSNASDSQMQPG
+402 DTSDSDTSGNQMQPG
-417 GTPPDQNQQ
+417 GTPPDMNQQ
-426 SIEEE
+426 SSEEE

-444 LVAAGGT
+444 LVATGGT

-460 FHSDN
+460 LHSDN

-488 LNISGGTIDIQKCYE
+488 LNISGGTIDIQQCSE
-503 GIEGFDIVIDDGDI
+503 GIEGFDIVINDGDI
-517 RITASDDAINAA
+517 RVTASDDAINAA
-529 GKSEDTEE
+529 GESSTDNSDT
-537 TAATDGGKSSNDSET
+537 TADSET
-552 TSKDTLS
+552 NKEQTDNSVS
-559 DETKKSAENTGDSA
+559 DS
-573 EEKSS
+573 
-578 ADDSDT
+578 
-584 TSESEKN
+584 
-591 TTQVDD
+591 
-597 SRPDPGNGPGGG
+597 GNG
-609 QPGQM
+609 QQTGQM
-614 GGGGMEDEDQGATL
+614 GGQMEAEDQGATL
-628 TINGGNIYVNAN
+628 TINGGSLYVNAN

-662 EDGGNGTLDYASECK
+662 ADGGNGTLDYASECK

-701 PVICKS
+701 PVICQS
-707 LDTQVESGTVIAVK
+707 LDSQVESGTVIAVK
-721 DENGKVITEITTEKK
+721 DEDGNVITEIKTEKN

-741 FSSSKFK
+741 FSSSKLK
-748 VGKTYTICV
+748 VGKSYTICI
-757 GDQETEVTLESN
+757 GDQETEVILESN